1 MKCQDCDFDFD
12 LHSNAGFLILRWFYG
27 QKNEKSD
34 FLFFEKNILMS
45 QDLFQQEEKHE
56 RVQQHPIEKEITQSY
71 IDYAMSVIV
80 SRALP
85 DTRDGFKPVLR
96 RILFG
101 MYQMNNFYNQKHKKS
116 ARIVWDVM
124 WKYHPHGDSSIYEAM
139 VRLAQP
145 WSLRYPLV
153 DGQGNFG
160 SIDGDGAAAMR
171 YTEARLTK
179 IAEEML
185 EDIDQDTVDW
195 RDNFDG
201 SLKEPVMLPT
211 KFPNHL
217 CNGTMGIAVGMATN
231 MAPHNLTEIL
241 DASLLLLHKEG
252 KPQTIWFDQDGKEII
267 EKTQVSIEEIMQI
280 VKGPD
285 FPTGGMIFD
294 SNNILEVYKKWKWW
308 IVVRGKTHDE
318 VYEWAH
324 VIVIDEIPYLVNKA
338 SLVAKIGELVVDKK
352 VEGIN
357 DIRDE
362 SNRDRI
368 RIAIY
373 LKKWV
378 DPDAILMQIY
388 KFTDLQTNF
397 NLNNVSL
404 VEGGSQPRLLN
415 IKDLLM
421 EFVDFRRNVVYRRS
435 IFQLNKAKD
444 RLHILEGLKKA
455 IDIIDEVIDTI
466 KKSES
471 KADARTNLMEKFWFT
486 EKQAEYI
493 LLMRLQSLVG
503 LEIQKIAEEIDAKI
517 RLIEYLEGII
527 SDPQKLDEVLAQEFE
542 YMKEKYGDERR
553 TELSN
558 DLSVYNISGSL
569 KELQKAA
576 DKVKE
581 DVICW
586 IGNDYSLRIL
596 YQTRIQNIPEE
607 TLDLIYTH
615 NQDQLV
621 IITDRGELVVQR
633 IKDLGSLTM
642 AKPALNLNEH
652 FGLKWKIVFAKTL
665 HFHYDYLVFLTNQNS
680 IKKTKKELVLSFKKF
695 PTTIMGLQPGEKIL
709 KVLPVNDGENIGVI
723 SQQGSMLLFK
733 SDDIRPMGKTA
744 GGVKAIELQEGDQVA
759 NMFLHNG
766 EPFILI
772 YWDKNWKLL
781 SLEDLKIWKRAKKGQ
796 IVSTSDDILVG
807 GIGIVEW
814 AIRIRF
820 EDWSLKTLHSNDI
833 SLDEPETP
841 LYKMVD
847 KKIDIVYRPREEKTE
862 NMKYKE
868 EKKKVEKMESGLFEV
883 DEIAETEADKVW
895 EE

>member
-1 MKCQDCDFDFD
+1 MT
-12 LHSNAGFLILRWFYG
+12 N
-27 QKNEKSD
+27 
-34 FLFFEKNILMS
+34 
-45 QDLFQQEEKHE
+45 QEELFTRHE
-56 RVQQHPIEKEITQSY
+56 KINHHPIEKEITQSY

-80 SRALP
+80 ARALP

-96 RILFG
+96 RILYG
-101 MYQMNNFYNQKHKKS
+101 MYENNNFYNQKHKKS
-116 ARIVWDVM
+116 ARIVGDVM
-124 WKYHPHGDSSIYEAM
+124 GKYHPHGDSSIYEAM

-145 WSLRYPLV
+145 WSMRYPLI

-185 EDIDQDTVDW
+185 ADLEQDTVDW

-201 SLKEPVMLPT
+201 SLKEPVMLAT

-231 MAPHNLTEIL
+231 MAPHNLNEVL
-241 DASLLLLHKEG
+241 DASLLLLQKEG
-252 KPQTIWFDQDGKEII
+252 KSDVIAYDESGAEIR
-267 EKTQVSIEEIMQI
+267 KPYSVSIEEIMQI
-280 VKGPD
+280 IKGPD

-294 SNNILEVYKKWKWW
+294 SNNILEVYKKGKWG
-308 IVVRGKTHDE
+308 IIVRGKTHEE
-318 VYEWAH
+318 VYEGAH
-324 VIVIDEIPYLVNKA
+324 VIVIDEIPYLVNKS
-338 SLVAKIGELVVDKK
+338 SLVSKIGELVVDKK
-352 VEGIN
+352 IEGIN

-373 LKKWV
+373 LKKGV
-378 DPDAILMQIY
+378 DPEAILMQIY

-404 VEGGSQPRLLN
+404 IEWGTQPRLLN

-421 EFVDFRRNVVYRRS
+421 EFVTFRREVVYRRS
-435 IFQLNKAKD
+435 VFQLNKAKD

-466 KKSES
+466 KNSES
-471 KADARTNLMEKFWFT
+471 KNDARQNLMDKFGFS

-503 LEIQKIAEEIDAKI
+503 LEIQKISDEIDEKI
-517 RLIEYLEGII
+517 RVIEYLEAII
-527 SDPQKLDEVLAQEFE
+527 SDPEKLDQVVAEEFD
-542 YMKEKYGDERR
+542 YMKKKHGDERR

-569 KELQKAA
+569 KEFQKAA
-576 DKVKE
+576 DRLKE

-586 IGNDYSLRIL
+586 IGNDFSLRVL
-596 YQTRIQNIPEE
+596 YQTRIQNIPDE

-621 IITDRGELVVQR
+621 VITDQGELVVQR
-633 IKDLGSLTM
+633 LKDFGQFTM
-642 AKPALNLNEH
+642 AKQSLDIKQH
-652 FGLKWKIVFAKTL
+652 FGLKGKIVFAKTL

-680 IKKTKKELVLSFKKF
+680 IKKIKKELVLSFKKF
-695 PTTIMGLQPGEKIL
+695 PTTIMGLEKGEKIL
-709 KVLPVNDGENIGVI
+709 KVLPVSDWENVGVL
-723 SQQGSMLLFK
+723 SQQGRMLLFK
-733 SDDIRPMGKTA
+733 SDEIRPMGKTA
-744 GGVKAIELQEGDQVA
+744 GGVKAIELQEWDQVA
-759 NMFLHNG
+759 NMFLHTD

-772 YWDKNWKLL
+772 YSDKNGKLL
-781 SLEDLKIWKRAKKGQ
+781 SLEDLKLRKRARKGQ
-796 IVSTSDDILVG
+796 VVMTGNEKLEW
-807 GIGIVEW
+807 GISIIEGAV
-814 AIRIRF
+814 RIRF
-820 EDWSLKTLHSNDI
+820 SDGSLKTLHSNDI

-847 KKIDIVYRPREEKTE
+847 QKIDVVYRPREEKSE
-862 NMKYKE
+862 NLKYKE
-868 EKKKVEKMESGLFEV
+868 EKKKAEKSEWGLFDMPVEE
-883 DEIAETEADKVW
+883 DKEENAETSENTQD
-895 EE
+895 

>member
-1 MKCQDCDFDFD
+1 MNM
-12 LHSNAGFLILRWFYG
+12 SN
-27 QKNEKSD
+27 
-34 FLFFEKNILMS
+34 
-45 QDLFQQEEKHE
+45 QEELFTRHE
-56 RVQQHPIEKEITQSY
+56 KINHHPIEKEITQSY

-80 SRALP
+80 ARALP

-96 RILFG
+96 RILYG
-101 MYQMNNFYNQKHKKS
+101 MYENNNFYNQKHKKS
-116 ARIVWDVM
+116 ARIVGDVM
-124 WKYHPHGDSSIYEAM
+124 GKYHPHGDSSIYEAM

-145 WSLRYPLV
+145 WSMRYPLV

-185 EDIDQDTVDW
+185 ADLEQDTVDW

-201 SLKEPVMLPT
+201 SLKEPVMLAT

-231 MAPHNLTEIL
+231 MAPHNLNEVL
-241 DASLLLLHKEG
+241 DASLLLLQKEG
-252 KPQTIWFDQDGKEII
+252 KSDIIAYDESGAEIR
-267 EKTQVSIEEIMQI
+267 KPYSVSIEEIMQI
-280 VKGPD
+280 IKGPD
-285 FPTGGMIFD
+285 FPTGGIIFD
-294 SNNILEVYKKWKWW
+294 SNNILEVYKKGKWG
-308 IVVRGKTHDE
+308 IIVRGKTHE
-318 VYEWAH
+318 EIYEGAH
-324 VIVIDEIPYLVNKA
+324 LIVIDEIPYLVNKS
-338 SLVAKIGELVVDKK
+338 SLVSKIGELVVDKK
-352 VEGIN
+352 IEGIN

-373 LKKWV
+373 LKKGV
-378 DPDAILMQIY
+378 DPEAILMQIY

-404 VEGGSQPRLLN
+404 IEKGTQPRLLN

-421 EFVDFRRNVVYRRS
+421 EFVTFRRDVVYRRS
-435 IFQLNKAKD
+435 VFQLNKAKD

-466 KKSES
+466 KHSES
-471 KADARTNLMEKFWFT
+471 KNDARQNLMDKFGFS

-503 LEIQKIAEEIDAKI
+503 LEIQKISDEIDEKI
-517 RLIEYLEGII
+517 KVIEYLEAII
-527 SDPQKLDEVLAQEFE
+527 SDPEKLDQVVAEEFE
-542 YMKEKYGDERR
+542 YMKKKHGDERR

-569 KELQKAA
+569 KEFQKAA
-576 DKVKE
+576 DRLKE

-586 IGNDYSLRIL
+586 IGNDFSLRVL
-596 YQTRIQNIPEE
+596 YQTRIQNIPDE

-621 IITDRGELVVQR
+621 VITDQGELVVQR
-633 IKDLGSLTM
+633 LKDFGQFTM
-642 AKPALNLNEH
+642 AKQSLDIKQH
-652 FGLKWKIVFAKTL
+652 FSLKGKIVFAKTL

-680 IKKTKKELVLSFKKF
+680 IKKIKKELVLSFKKF
-695 PTTIMGLQPGEKIL
+695 PTTIMGLEKGEKIL
-709 KVLPVNDGENIGVI
+709 KVLPVSDWENIGVL
-723 SQQGSMLLFK
+723 SQQGRMLLFK
-733 SDDIRPMGKTA
+733 SDEVRPMGKTA

-759 NMFLHNG
+759 NMFLHTD

-772 YWDKNWKLL
+772 YSDKNGKLL
-781 SLEDLKIWKRAKKGQ
+781 SLEDLKLRKRARKGQ
-796 IVSTSDDILVG
+796 VVMTGNEKLEG
-807 GIGIVEW
+807 GISIIEGAV
-814 AIRIRF
+814 RIRF
-820 EDWSLKTLHSNDI
+820 SDGSLKTLHSNDI

-847 KKIDIVYRPREEKTE
+847 QKIDVVYRPREEKSE
-862 NMKYKE
+862 NLKYKE
-868 EKKKVEKMESGLFEV
+868 EKKKAEKSEWGLFDMPVEE
-883 DEIAETEADKVW
+883 DKEENTETSENWQD
-895 EE
+895 

>member
-1 MKCQDCDFDFD
+1 MNM
-12 LHSNAGFLILRWFYG
+12 SN
-27 QKNEKSD
+27 
-34 FLFFEKNILMS
+34 
-45 QDLFQQEEKHE
+45 QEELFTRHE
-56 RVQQHPIEKEITQSY
+56 KINHHPIEKEITQSY

-80 SRALP
+80 ARALP

-96 RILFG
+96 RILYG
-101 MYQMNNFYNQKHKKS
+101 MYENNNFYNQKHKKS
-116 ARIVWDVM
+116 ARIVGDVM
-124 WKYHPHGDSSIYEAM
+124 GKYHPHGDSSIYEAM

-145 WSLRYPLV
+145 WSMRYPLV

-185 EDIDQDTVDW
+185 ADLEQDTVDW

-201 SLKEPVMLPT
+201 SLKEPVMLAT

-231 MAPHNLTEIL
+231 MAPHNLNEVL
-241 DASLLLLHKEG
+241 DASLLLLQKEG
-252 KPQTIWFDQDGKEII
+252 KSDIIAYDESGAEIR
-267 EKTQVSIEEIMQI
+267 KPYSVSIEEIMQI
-280 VKGPD
+280 IKGPD
-285 FPTGGMIFD
+285 FPTGGIIFD
-294 SNNILEVYKKWKWW
+294 SNNILEVYKKGKWG
-308 IVVRGKTHDE
+308 IIVRGKTHEE
-318 VYEWAH
+318 VYEGAH
-324 VIVIDEIPYLVNKA
+324 VIVIDEIPYLVNKS
-338 SLVAKIGELVVDKK
+338 SLVSKIGELVVDKK
-352 VEGIN
+352 IEGIN

-373 LKKWV
+373 LKKGV
-378 DPDAILMQIY
+378 DPEAILMQIY

-404 VEGGSQPRLLN
+404 IEWGTQPRLLN

-421 EFVDFRRNVVYRRS
+421 EFVTFRREVVYRRS
-435 IFQLNKAKD
+435 VYQLNKAKD

-466 KKSES
+466 KNSES
-471 KADARTNLMEKFWFT
+471 KNDARQNLMDKFGFS

-503 LEIQKIAEEIDAKI
+503 LEIQKISDEIDEKI
-517 RLIEYLEGII
+517 KVIEYLEAII
-527 SDPQKLDEVLAQEFE
+527 SDPEKLDQVVAEEFD
-542 YMKEKYGDERR
+542 YMKKKHGDERR

-569 KELQKAA
+569 KEFQKAA
-576 DKVKE
+576 DRLKE

-586 IGNDYSLRIL
+586 IGNDFSLRVL
-596 YQTRIQNIPEE
+596 YQTRIQNIPDE

-621 IITDRGELVVQR
+621 VITDQGELVVQR
-633 IKDLGSLTM
+633 LKDFGQFTM
-642 AKPALNLNEH
+642 AKQSLDIKQH
-652 FGLKWKIVFAKTL
+652 FSLKGKIVFAKTL

-680 IKKTKKELVLSFKKF
+680 IKKIKKELVLSFKKF
-695 PTTIMGLQPGEKIL
+695 PTTIMGLEKGEKIL
-709 KVLPVNDGENIGVI
+709 KVLPVSDWENIGVL
-723 SQQGSMLLFK
+723 SQQGRMLLFK
-733 SDDIRPMGKTA
+733 SDEVRPMGKTA

-759 NMFLHNG
+759 NMFLHTD

-772 YWDKNWKLL
+772 YSDKNGKLL
-781 SLEDLKIWKRAKKGQ
+781 SLEDLKLRKRARKGQ
-796 IVSTSDDILVG
+796 VVMTGNEKLEG
-807 GIGIVEW
+807 GISIIEGAV
-814 AIRIRF
+814 RIRF
-820 EDWSLKTLHSNDI
+820 SDGSLKTLHSNDI

-847 KKIDIVYRPREEKTE
+847 QKIDVVYRPREEKSE
-862 NMKYKE
+862 NLKYKE
-868 EKKKVEKMESGLFEV
+868 EKKKAEKSEWGLFDMPIEE
-883 DEIAETEADKVW
+883 DKEENAETSENAQD
-895 EE
+895 

>member
-1 MKCQDCDFDFD
+1 MNM
-12 LHSNAGFLILRWFYG
+12 SN
-27 QKNEKSD
+27 
-34 FLFFEKNILMS
+34 
-45 QDLFQQEEKHE
+45 QEELFTRHE
-56 RVQQHPIEKEITQSY
+56 KINHHPIEKEITQSY

-80 SRALP
+80 ARALP

-96 RILFG
+96 RILYG
-101 MYQMNNFYNQKHKKS
+101 MYENNNFYNQKHKKS
-116 ARIVWDVM
+116 ARIVGDVM
-124 WKYHPHGDSSIYEAM
+124 GKYHPHGDSSIYEAM

-145 WSLRYPLV
+145 WSMRYPLV

-185 EDIDQDTVDW
+185 ADLEQDTVDW

-201 SLKEPVMLPT
+201 SLKEPVMLAT

-231 MAPHNLTEIL
+231 MAPHNLNEVL
-241 DASLLLLHKEG
+241 DASLLLLQKEG
-252 KPQTIWFDQDGKEII
+252 KSDIIAYDESGAEIR
-267 EKTQVSIEEIMQI
+267 KPYSVSIEEIMQI
-280 VKGPD
+280 IKGPD
-285 FPTGGMIFD
+285 FPTGGIIFD
-294 SNNILEVYKKWKWW
+294 SNNILEVYKKGKWG
-308 IVVRGKTHDE
+308 IIVRGKTHE
-318 VYEWAH
+318 EIYEGAH
-324 VIVIDEIPYLVNKA
+324 VIVIDEIPYLVNKS
-338 SLVAKIGELVVDKK
+338 SLVSKIGELVVDKK
-352 VEGIN
+352 IEGIN

-378 DPDAILMQIY
+378 DPEAILMQIY

-404 VEGGSQPRLLN
+404 IEKGTQPRLLN

-421 EFVDFRRNVVYRRS
+421 EFVTFRRDVVYRRS
-435 IFQLNKAKD
+435 VFQLNKAKD

-466 KKSES
+466 KNSES
-471 KADARTNLMEKFWFT
+471 KNDARQNLMDKFGFS

-503 LEIQKIAEEIDAKI
+503 LEIQKISDEIDEKI
-517 RLIEYLEGII
+517 KVIEYLEAII
-527 SDPQKLDEVLAQEFE
+527 SDPEKLDQVVAEEFE
-542 YMKEKYGDERR
+542 YMKKKHGDERR

-569 KELQKAA
+569 KEFQKAA
-576 DKVKE
+576 DRLKE

-586 IGNDYSLRIL
+586 IGNDFSLRVL
-596 YQTRIQNIPEE
+596 YQTRIQNIPDE

-621 IITDRGELVVQR
+621 VITDQGELVVQR
-633 IKDLGSLTM
+633 LKDFGQFTM
-642 AKPALNLNEH
+642 AKQSLDIKQH
-652 FGLKWKIVFAKTL
+652 FSLKGKIVFAKTL

-680 IKKTKKELVLSFKKF
+680 IKKIKKELVLSFKKF
-695 PTTIMGLQPGEKIL
+695 PTTIMGLEKGEKIL
-709 KVLPVNDGENIGVI
+709 KVLPVSDWENIGVL
-723 SQQGSMLLFK
+723 SQQGRMLLFK
-733 SDDIRPMGKTA
+733 SDEVRPMGKTA

-759 NMFLHNG
+759 NMFLHTD

-772 YWDKNWKLL
+772 YSDKNGKLL
-781 SLEDLKIWKRAKKGQ
+781 SLEDLKLRKRARKGQ
-796 IVSTSDDILVG
+796 VVMTGNEKLEG
-807 GIGIVEW
+807 GISIIEGAV
-814 AIRIRF
+814 RIRF
-820 EDWSLKTLHSNDI
+820 SDGSLKTLHSNDI

-847 KKIDIVYRPREEKTE
+847 QKIDVVYRPREEKSE
-862 NMKYKE
+862 NLKYKE
-868 EKKKVEKMESGLFEV
+868 EKKKAEKSEWGLFDMPVEE
-883 DEIAETEADKVW
+883 DKEENAETSENWQD
-895 EE
+895 

>member
-1 MKCQDCDFDFD
+1 MNM
-12 LHSNAGFLILRWFYG
+12 SN
-27 QKNEKSD
+27 
-34 FLFFEKNILMS
+34 
-45 QDLFQQEEKHE
+45 QEELFTRHE
-56 RVQQHPIEKEITQSY
+56 KINHHPIEKEITQSY

-80 SRALP
+80 ARALP

-96 RILFG
+96 RILYG
-101 MYQMNNFYNQKHKKS
+101 MYENNNFYNQKHKKS
-116 ARIVWDVM
+116 ARIVGDVM
-124 WKYHPHGDSSIYEAM
+124 GKYHPHGDSSIYEAM

-145 WSLRYPLV
+145 WSMRYPLV

-185 EDIDQDTVDW
+185 ADLEQDTVDW

-201 SLKEPVMLPT
+201 SLKEPVMLAT

-231 MAPHNLTEIL
+231 MAPHNLNEVL
-241 DASLLLLHKEG
+241 DASLLLLQKEG
-252 KPQTIWFDQDGKEII
+252 KSDIIAYDESGAEIR
-267 EKTQVSIEEIMQI
+267 KPYSVSIEEIMQI
-280 VKGPD
+280 IKGPD
-285 FPTGGMIFD
+285 FPTGGIIFD
-294 SNNILEVYKKWKWW
+294 SNNILEVYKKGKWG
-308 IVVRGKTHDE
+308 IIVRGKTHE
-318 VYEWAH
+318 EIYEGAH
-324 VIVIDEIPYLVNKA
+324 VIVIDEIPYLVNKS
-338 SLVAKIGELVVDKK
+338 SLVSKIGELVVDKK
-352 VEGIN
+352 IEGIN

-373 LKKWV
+373 LKKGV
-378 DPDAILMQIY
+378 DPEAILMQIY

-404 VEGGSQPRLLN
+404 IEKGTQPRLLN

-421 EFVDFRRNVVYRRS
+421 EFVTFRRDVVYRRS
-435 IFQLNKAKD
+435 VFQLNKAKD

-466 KKSES
+466 KNSES
-471 KADARTNLMEKFWFT
+471 KNDARQNLMDKFGFS

-503 LEIQKIAEEIDAKI
+503 LEIQKISEEIDEKI
-517 RLIEYLEGII
+517 KVIEYLEAII
-527 SDPQKLDEVLAQEFE
+527 SDPEKLDQVVAEEFE
-542 YMKEKYGDERR
+542 YMKKKHGDERR

-569 KELQKAA
+569 KEFQKAA
-576 DKVKE
+576 DRLKE

-586 IGNDYSLRIL
+586 IGNDFSLRVL
-596 YQTRIQNIPEE
+596 YQTRIQNIPDE

-621 IITDRGELVVQR
+621 VITDQGELVVQR
-633 IKDLGSLTM
+633 LKDFGQFTM
-642 AKPALNLNEH
+642 AKQSLDIKQH
-652 FGLKWKIVFAKTL
+652 FSLKGKIVFAKTL

-680 IKKTKKELVLSFKKF
+680 IKKIKKELVLSFKKF
-695 PTTIMGLQPGEKIL
+695 PTTIMGLEKGEKIL
-709 KVLPVNDGENIGVI
+709 KVLPVSDWENIGVL
-723 SQQGSMLLFK
+723 SQQGRMLLFK
-733 SDDIRPMGKTA
+733 SDEVRPMGKTA

-759 NMFLHNG
+759 NMFLHTD

-772 YWDKNWKLL
+772 YSDKNGKLL
-781 SLEDLKIWKRAKKGQ
+781 SLEDLKLRKRARKGQ
-796 IVSTSDDILVG
+796 VVMTGNEKLEG
-807 GIGIVEW
+807 GISIIEGAV
-814 AIRIRF
+814 RIRF
-820 EDWSLKTLHSNDI
+820 SDGSLKTLHSNDI

-847 KKIDIVYRPREEKTE
+847 QKIDVVYRPREEKSE
-862 NMKYKE
+862 NLKYKE
-868 EKKKVEKMESGLFEV
+868 EKKKAEKSEWGLFDMPVE
-883 DEIAETEADKVW
+883 EEKEENTETSENWQD
-895 EE
+895 

>member
-1 MKCQDCDFDFD
+1 MNM
-12 LHSNAGFLILRWFYG
+12 SN
-27 QKNEKSD
+27 
-34 FLFFEKNILMS
+34 
-45 QDLFQQEEKHE
+45 QEELFTRHE
-56 RVQQHPIEKEITQSY
+56 KINHHPIEKEITQSY

-80 SRALP
+80 ARALP

-96 RILFG
+96 RILYG
-101 MYQMNNFYNQKHKKS
+101 MYENNNFYNQKHKKS
-116 ARIVWDVM
+116 ARIVGDVM
-124 WKYHPHGDSSIYEAM
+124 GKYHPHGDSSIYEAM

-145 WSLRYPLV
+145 WSMRYPLV

-185 EDIDQDTVDW
+185 ADLEQDTVDW

-201 SLKEPVMLPT
+201 SLKEPVMLAT

-231 MAPHNLTEIL
+231 MAPHNLNEVL
-241 DASLLLLHKEG
+241 DASLLLLQKEG
-252 KPQTIWFDQDGKEII
+252 KSDVIAYDESGAEIR
-267 EKTQVSIEEIMQI
+267 KPYSVSIEEIMQI
-280 VKGPD
+280 IKGPD
-285 FPTGGMIFD
+285 FPTGGIIFD
-294 SNNILEVYKKWKWW
+294 SNNILEVYKKGKWG
-308 IVVRGKTHDE
+308 IIVRGKTHE
-318 VYEWAH
+318 EIYEGAH
-324 VIVIDEIPYLVNKA
+324 VIVIDEIPYLVNKS
-338 SLVAKIGELVVDKK
+338 SLVSKIGELVVDKK
-352 VEGIN
+352 IEGIN

-373 LKKWV
+373 LKKGV
-378 DPDAILMQIY
+378 DPEAILMQIY

-404 VEGGSQPRLLN
+404 IEKGTQPRLLN

-421 EFVDFRRNVVYRRS
+421 EFVTFRRDVVYRRS
-435 IFQLNKAKD
+435 VFQLNKAKD

-466 KKSES
+466 KHSES
-471 KADARTNLMEKFWFT
+471 KNDARQNLMDKFGFS

-503 LEIQKIAEEIDAKI
+503 LEIQKISEEIDEKI
-517 RLIEYLEGII
+517 KVIEYLEAII
-527 SDPQKLDEVLAQEFE
+527 SDPEKLDQVVAEEFE
-542 YMKEKYGDERR
+542 YMKKKHGDERR

-569 KELQKAA
+569 KEFQKAA
-576 DKVKE
+576 DRLKE

-586 IGNDYSLRIL
+586 IGNDFSLRVL
-596 YQTRIQNIPEE
+596 YQTRIQNIPDE

-621 IITDRGELVVQR
+621 VITDQGELVVQR
-633 IKDLGSLTM
+633 LKDFGQFTM
-642 AKPALNLNEH
+642 AKQSLDIKQH
-652 FGLKWKIVFAKTL
+652 FSLKGRIVFAKTL

-680 IKKTKKELVLSFKKF
+680 IKKIKKELVLSFKKF
-695 PTTIMGLQPGEKIL
+695 PTTIMGLEKGEKIL
-709 KVLPVNDGENIGVI
+709 KVLPVSDWENIGVL
-723 SQQGSMLLFK
+723 SQQGRMLLFK
-733 SDDIRPMGKTA
+733 SDEVRPMGKTA
-744 GGVKAIELQEGDQVA
+744 GWVKAIELQEGDQVA
-759 NMFLHNG
+759 NMFLHTD

-772 YWDKNWKLL
+772 YSDKNGKLL
-781 SLEDLKIWKRAKKGQ
+781 SLEDLKLRKRARKGQ
-796 IVSTSDDILVG
+796 VVMTGNEKLEG
-807 GIGIVEW
+807 GISIIEGAV
-814 AIRIRF
+814 RIRF
-820 EDWSLKTLHSNDI
+820 SDGSLKTLHSNDI

-847 KKIDIVYRPREEKTE
+847 QKIDVVYRPREEKSE
-862 NMKYKE
+862 NLKYKE
-868 EKKKVEKMESGLFEV
+868 EKKKAEKSEWGLFDMPVEE
-883 DEIAETEADKVW
+883 DKEENAETSENIQD
-895 EE
+895 

>member
-1 MKCQDCDFDFD
+1 
-12 LHSNAGFLILRWFYG
+12 
-27 QKNEKSD
+27 
-34 FLFFEKNILMS
+34 
-45 QDLFQQEEKHE
+45 
-56 RVQQHPIEKEITQSY
+56 
-71 IDYAMSVIV
+71 
-80 SRALP
+80 
-85 DTRDGFKPVLR
+85 
-96 RILFG
+96 
-101 MYQMNNFYNQKHKKS
+101 MYENNNFYNQKHKKS
-116 ARIVWDVM
+116 ARIVGDVM
-124 WKYHPHGDSSIYEAM
+124 GKYHPHGDSSIYEAM

-145 WSLRYPLV
+145 WSMRYPLI

-185 EDIDQDTVDW
+185 ADLEQDTVDW

-201 SLKEPVMLPT
+201 SLKEPIMLAT

-231 MAPHNLTEIL
+231 MAPHNLNEVL
-241 DASLLLLHKEG
+241 DASLLLLQKEG
-252 KPQTIWFDQDGKEII
+252 KSDVIAYDESGAEIR
-267 EKTQVSIEEIMQI
+267 KPYSVSIEEIMQI
-280 VKGPD
+280 IKGPD
-285 FPTGGMIFD
+285 FPTGGIIFD
-294 SNNILEVYKKWKWW
+294 SNNILEVYKKGKWG
-308 IVVRGKTHDE
+308 IIVRGKTHE
-318 VYEWAH
+318 EIYEGAH
-324 VIVIDEIPYLVNKA
+324 VIVIDEIPYLVNKS
-338 SLVAKIGELVVDKK
+338 SLVSKIGELVVDKK
-352 VEGIN
+352 IEGIN

-373 LKKWV
+373 LKKGV
-378 DPDAILMQIY
+378 DPEAILMQIY

-404 VEGGSQPRLLN
+404 IEKGTQPRLLN

-421 EFVDFRRNVVYRRS
+421 EFVTFRRDVVYRRS
-435 IFQLNKAKD
+435 VFQLNKAKD

-466 KKSES
+466 KHSES
-471 KADARTNLMEKFWFT
+471 KNDARQNLMDKFGFS

-503 LEIQKIAEEIDAKI
+503 LEIQKISEEIDEKI
-517 RLIEYLEGII
+517 KVIEYLEAII
-527 SDPQKLDEVLAQEFE
+527 SDPEKLDQVVAEEFE
-542 YMKEKYGDERR
+542 YMKKKHGDERR

-569 KELQKAA
+569 KEFQKAA
-576 DKVKE
+576 DRLKE

-586 IGNDYSLRIL
+586 IGNDFSLRVL
-596 YQTRIQNIPEE
+596 YQTRIQNIPDE

-621 IITDRGELVVQR
+621 VITDQGELVVQR
-633 IKDLGSLTM
+633 LKDFGQFTM
-642 AKPALNLNEH
+642 AKQSLDIKQH
-652 FGLKWKIVFAKTL
+652 FSLKGKIVFAKTL

-680 IKKTKKELVLSFKKF
+680 IKKIKKELVLSFKKF
-695 PTTIMGLQPGEKIL
+695 PTTIMGLEKGEKIL
-709 KVLPVNDGENIGVI
+709 KVLPVSNWENIGVL
-723 SQQGSMLLFK
+723 SQQGRMLLFK
-733 SDDIRPMGKTA
+733 SDEVRPMGKTA

-759 NMFLHNG
+759 NMFLHTD

-772 YWDKNWKLL
+772 YSDKNGKLL
-781 SLEDLKIWKRAKKGQ
+781 SLEDLKLRKRARKGQ
-796 IVSTSDDILVG
+796 VVMTGNEKLEG
-807 GIGIVEW
+807 GISIIEGAV
-814 AIRIRF
+814 RIRF
-820 EDWSLKTLHSNDI
+820 SDGSLKTLHSNDI

-847 KKIDIVYRPREEKTE
+847 QKIDVVYRPREEKSE
-862 NMKYKE
+862 NLKYKE
-868 EKKKVEKMESGLFEV
+868 EKKKAEKSEWGLFDMPVEE
-883 DEIAETEADKVW
+883 DKEENTETSENWQD
-895 EE
+895 

>member
-1 MKCQDCDFDFD
+1 MT
-12 LHSNAGFLILRWFYG
+12 N
-27 QKNEKSD
+27 
-34 FLFFEKNILMS
+34 
-45 QDLFQQEEKHE
+45 QEELFTPHE
-56 RVQQHPIEKEITQSY
+56 KINQHPIEKEITQSY

-96 RILFG
+96 RILYG
-101 MYQMNNFYNQKHKKS
+101 MYENNNFYNQKHKKS
-116 ARIVWDVM
+116 ATTVGYVM
-124 WKYHPHGDSSIYEAM
+124 GKYHPHGDSSIYEAM

-145 WSLRYPLV
+145 WSMRYPLV

-185 EDIDQDTVDW
+185 ADLEQDTVDW

-201 SLKEPVMLPT
+201 STKEPVMLST

-231 MAPHNLTEIL
+231 MAPHNLNEVL
-241 DASLLLLHKEG
+241 DASLLLLQKEG
-252 KPQTIWFDQDGKEII
+252 KSDLIAHDASGAEIR
-267 EKTQVSIEEIMQI
+267 QPYSVSVEEIMQI
-280 VKGPD
+280 IKGPD
-285 FPTGGMIFD
+285 FPTGWMIFD
-294 SNNILEVYKKWKWW
+294 SNNILEVYKKGKGG
-308 IVVRGKTHDE
+308 IVVRGKTHE
-318 VYEWAH
+318 EIYEGAH

-338 SLVAKIGELVVDKK
+338 NLVSKIGELVVDKK
-352 VEGIN
+352 IEGIN

-378 DPDAILMQIY
+378 DPEAILIQLY

-404 VEGGSQPRLLN
+404 IDGGRQPRLLN

-421 EFVDFRRNVVYRRS
+421 EFVTFRRDVVYRRS
-435 IFQLNKAKD
+435 VFQLNKAKD
-444 RLHILEGLKKA
+444 RLHILEGLRKA
-455 IDIIDEVIDTI
+455 IDIIDEVIETI

-471 KADARTNLMEKFWFT
+471 KNHARQNLMEQFGFSET
-486 EKQAEYI
+486 QAEYI

-503 LEIQKIAEEIDAKI
+503 LEIQKISDEIDEKV
-517 RLIEYLEGII
+517 RLIEYLEAII
-527 SDPQKLDEVLAQEFE
+527 SDPEKLDQVVAEEFD
-542 YMKEKYGDERR
+542 YMKKKHGDERR
-553 TELSN
+553 TTLSN

-569 KELQKAA
+569 KEFQKAA
-576 DKVKE
+576 DRLKE

-586 IGNDYSLRIL
+586 IGNDFSLRVL
-596 YQTRIQNIPEE
+596 YQTRIQNIPDE

-621 IITDRGELVVQR
+621 VITDQGELVVQR
-633 IKDLGSLTM
+633 LKDFGQFTM
-642 AKPALNLNEH
+642 AKQALNLNEH
-652 FGLKWKIVFAKTL
+652 FGLKGKIVFAKTL
-665 HFHYDYLVFLTNQNS
+665 HFQYDYLVFLTNQNS

-695 PTTIMGLQPGEKIL
+695 PTTIMGLEKGEKIL
-709 KVLPVNDGENIGVI
+709 KVLPVSDGDNVGVL
-723 SQQGSMLLFK
+723 SQQGRMLLFK
-733 SDDIRPMGKTA
+733 SDEIRPMGKTA
-744 GGVKAIELQEGDQVA
+744 GGVKAIELQEGDKVA
-759 NMFLHNG
+759 NMFLHND

-772 YWDKNWKLL
+772 YSDKNWKLL
-781 SLEDLKIWKRAKKGQ
+781 SLEDLKLRKRARKGQ
-796 IVSTSDDILVG
+796 IVMTGNEKLEG
-807 GIGIVEW
+807 GISIIEGAV
-814 AIRIRF
+814 RIRF
-820 EDWSLKTLHSNDI
+820 ADGSLKTLHSNDI

-847 KKIDIVYRPREEKTE
+847 QKIDVVYRPWEEKSE

-868 EKKKVEKMESGLFEV
+868 EKKKAEKTDWGLFDLPVENNNENLT
-883 DEIAETEADKVW
+883 DETPIVENEKQD
-895 EE
+895 

>member
-1 MKCQDCDFDFD
+1 MNM
-12 LHSNAGFLILRWFYG
+12 SN
-27 QKNEKSD
+27 
-34 FLFFEKNILMS
+34 
-45 QDLFQQEEKHE
+45 QEELFTRHE
-56 RVQQHPIEKEITQSY
+56 KINHHPIEKEITQSY

-80 SRALP
+80 ARALP

-96 RILFG
+96 RILYG
-101 MYQMNNFYNQKHKKS
+101 MYENNNFYNQKHKKS
-116 ARIVWDVM
+116 ARIVGDVM
-124 WKYHPHGDSSIYEAM
+124 GKYHPHGDYSIYEAM

-145 WSLRYPLV
+145 WSMRYPLV

-185 EDIDQDTVDW
+185 ADLEQDTVDW

-201 SLKEPVMLPT
+201 SLKEPVMLAT

-231 MAPHNLTEIL
+231 MAPHNLNEVL
-241 DASLLLLHKEG
+241 DASLLLLQKEG
-252 KPQTIWFDQDGKEII
+252 KSDVIAYDESGAEIR
-267 EKTQVSIEEIMQI
+267 KPYSVSIEEIMQI
-280 VKGPD
+280 IKGPD
-285 FPTGGMIFD
+285 FPTGGIIFD
-294 SNNILEVYKKWKWW
+294 SNNILEVYKKGKWG
-308 IVVRGKTHDE
+308 IIVRGKTHE
-318 VYEWAH
+318 EIYEGAH
-324 VIVIDEIPYLVNKA
+324 VIVIDEIPYLVNKS
-338 SLVAKIGELVVDKK
+338 SLVSKIGELVVDKK
-352 VEGIN
+352 IEGIN

-378 DPDAILMQIY
+378 DPEAILMQIY

-404 VEGGSQPRLLN
+404 IEKGTQPRLLN

-421 EFVDFRRNVVYRRS
+421 EFVTFRRDVVYRRS
-435 IFQLNKAKD
+435 VFQLNKAKD

-466 KKSES
+466 KHSES
-471 KADARTNLMEKFWFT
+471 KNDARQNLMDKFGFS

-503 LEIQKIAEEIDAKI
+503 LEIQKISDEIDEKI
-517 RLIEYLEGII
+517 KVIEYLEAII
-527 SDPQKLDEVLAQEFE
+527 SDPEKLDQVVAEEFE
-542 YMKEKYGDERR
+542 YMKKKHGDERR

-569 KELQKAA
+569 KEFQKAA
-576 DKVKE
+576 DRLKE

-586 IGNDYSLRIL
+586 IGNDFSLRVL
-596 YQTRIQNIPEE
+596 YQTRIQNIPDE

-621 IITDRGELVVQR
+621 VITDQGELVVQR
-633 IKDLGSLTM
+633 LKDFGQFTM
-642 AKPALNLNEH
+642 AKQSLDIKQH
-652 FGLKWKIVFAKTL
+652 FSLKGKIVFAKTL

-680 IKKTKKELVLSFKKF
+680 IKKIKKELVLSFKKF
-695 PTTIMGLQPGEKIL
+695 PTTIMGLEKGEKIL
-709 KVLPVNDGENIGVI
+709 KVLPVSDWENIGVL
-723 SQQGSMLLFK
+723 SQQGRMLLFK
-733 SDDIRPMGKTA
+733 SDEVRPMGKTA

-759 NMFLHNG
+759 NMFLHTD

-772 YWDKNWKLL
+772 YSDKNGKLL
-781 SLEDLKIWKRAKKGQ
+781 SLEDLKLRKRARKGQ
-796 IVSTSDDILVG
+796 VVMTGNEKLEG
-807 GIGIVEW
+807 GISIIEGAV
-814 AIRIRF
+814 RIRF
-820 EDWSLKTLHSNDI
+820 SDGSLKTLHSNDI

-847 KKIDIVYRPREEKTE
+847 QKIDVVYRPWEEKSE
-862 NMKYKE
+862 NLKYKE
-868 EKKKVEKMESGLFEV
+868 EKKKAEKSEWGLFDMPVE
-883 DEIAETEADKVW
+883 EEKEENAETSENAQD
-895 EE
+895 

>member
-1 MKCQDCDFDFD
+1 MNM
-12 LHSNAGFLILRWFYG
+12 SN
-27 QKNEKSD
+27 
-34 FLFFEKNILMS
+34 
-45 QDLFQQEEKHE
+45 QEELFTRHE
-56 RVQQHPIEKEITQSY
+56 KINHHPIEKEITQSY

-80 SRALP
+80 ARALP

-96 RILFG
+96 RILYG
-101 MYQMNNFYNQKHKKS
+101 MYENNNFYNQKHKKS
-116 ARIVWDVM
+116 ARIVGDVM
-124 WKYHPHGDSSIYEAM
+124 GKYHPHGDSSIYEAM

-145 WSLRYPLV
+145 WSMRYPLV

-185 EDIDQDTVDW
+185 ADLEQDTVDW

-201 SLKEPVMLPT
+201 SLKEPVMLAT

-231 MAPHNLTEIL
+231 MAPHNLNEVL
-241 DASLLLLHKEG
+241 DASLLLLQKEG
-252 KPQTIWFDQDGKEII
+252 KSDIIAYDESGAEIR
-267 EKTQVSIEEIMQI
+267 KPYSVSIEEIMQI
-280 VKGPD
+280 IKGPD
-285 FPTGGMIFD
+285 FPTGGIIFD
-294 SNNILEVYKKWKWW
+294 SNNILEVYKKGKWG
-308 IVVRGKTHDE
+308 IIVRGKTHE
-318 VYEWAH
+318 EIYEGAH
-324 VIVIDEIPYLVNKA
+324 VIVIDEIPYLVNKS
-338 SLVAKIGELVVDKK
+338 SLVSKIGELVVDKK
-352 VEGIN
+352 IEGIN

-373 LKKWV
+373 LKKGV
-378 DPDAILMQIY
+378 DPEAILMQIY

-404 VEGGSQPRLLN
+404 IEKGTQPRLLN

-421 EFVDFRRNVVYRRS
+421 EFVTFRRDVVYRRS
-435 IFQLNKAKD
+435 VFQLNKAKD

-466 KKSES
+466 KHSES
-471 KADARTNLMEKFWFT
+471 KNDARQNLMDKFEFS

-503 LEIQKIAEEIDAKI
+503 LEIQKISDEIDEKI
-517 RLIEYLEGII
+517 KVIEYLEAII
-527 SDPQKLDEVLAQEFE
+527 SDPEKLDQVVAEEFE
-542 YMKEKYGDERR
+542 YMKKKHGDERR

-569 KELQKAA
+569 KEFQKAA
-576 DKVKE
+576 DRLKE

-586 IGNDYSLRIL
+586 IGNDFSLRVL
-596 YQTRIQNIPEE
+596 YQTRIQNIPDE

-621 IITDRGELVVQR
+621 VITDQGELVVQR
-633 IKDLGSLTM
+633 LKDFGQFTM
-642 AKPALNLNEH
+642 AKQSLDIKQH
-652 FGLKWKIVFAKTL
+652 FSLKGKIVFAKTL

-680 IKKTKKELVLSFKKF
+680 IKKIKKELVLSFKKF
-695 PTTIMGLQPGEKIL
+695 PTTIMGLEKGEKIL
-709 KVLPVNDGENIGVI
+709 KVLPVSDWENIGVL
-723 SQQGSMLLFK
+723 SQQGRMLLFK
-733 SDDIRPMGKTA
+733 SDEVRPMGKTA

-759 NMFLHNG
+759 NMFLHTD

-772 YWDKNWKLL
+772 YSDKNGKLL
-781 SLEDLKIWKRAKKGQ
+781 SLEDLKLRKRARKGQ
-796 IVSTSDDILVG
+796 VVMTGNEKLEG
-807 GIGIVEW
+807 GISIIEGAV
-814 AIRIRF
+814 RIRF
-820 EDWSLKTLHSNDI
+820 SDGSLKTLHSNDI

-847 KKIDIVYRPREEKTE
+847 QKIDVVYRPREEKSE
-862 NMKYKE
+862 NLKYKE
-868 EKKKVEKMESGLFEV
+868 EKKKAEKSEWGLFDMPVEE
-883 DEIAETEADKVW
+883 DKEENTETSENWQD
-895 EE
+895 

>member
-1 MKCQDCDFDFD
+1 MT
-12 LHSNAGFLILRWFYG
+12 N
-27 QKNEKSD
+27 
-34 FLFFEKNILMS
+34 
-45 QDLFQQEEKHE
+45 QEELFTRHE
-56 RVQQHPIEKEITQSY
+56 KINHHPIEKEITQSY

-80 SRALP
+80 ARALP

-96 RILFG
+96 RILYG
-101 MYQMNNFYNQKHKKS
+101 MYENNNFYNQKHKKS
-116 ARIVWDVM
+116 ARIVGDVM
-124 WKYHPHGDSSIYEAM
+124 GKYHPHGDSSIYEAM

-145 WSLRYPLV
+145 WSMRYPLI

-185 EDIDQDTVDW
+185 ADLEQDTVDW

-201 SLKEPVMLPT
+201 SLKEPVMLAT

-231 MAPHNLTEIL
+231 MAPHNLNEVL
-241 DASLLLLHKEG
+241 DASLLLLQKEG
-252 KPQTIWFDQDGKEII
+252 KSDVIAYDDSGAEIR
-267 EKTQVSIEEIMQI
+267 KPYSVSIEEIMQI
-280 VKGPD
+280 IKGPD

-294 SNNILEVYKKWKWW
+294 SNNILEVYKKGKWG
-308 IVVRGKTHDE
+308 IIVRGKTHQE
-318 VYEWAH
+318 VYEGAH
-324 VIVIDEIPYLVNKA
+324 VIVIDEIPYLVNKS
-338 SLVAKIGELVVDKK
+338 SLVSKIGELVVDKK
-352 VEGIN
+352 IEGIN

-373 LKKWV
+373 LKKGV
-378 DPDAILMQIY
+378 DPEAILMQIY

-404 VEGGSQPRLLN
+404 IEWGTQPRLLN

-421 EFVDFRRNVVYRRS
+421 EFVTFRREVVYRRS
-435 IFQLNKAKD
+435 VFQLNKAKD

-466 KKSES
+466 KNSES
-471 KADARTNLMEKFWFT
+471 KNDARQNLMDKFGFS

-503 LEIQKIAEEIDAKI
+503 LEIQKISDEIDEKI
-517 RLIEYLEGII
+517 RVIEYLEAII
-527 SDPQKLDEVLAQEFE
+527 SDPEKLDQVVAEEFD
-542 YMKEKYGDERR
+542 YMKKKHGDERR

-569 KELQKAA
+569 KEFQKAA
-576 DKVKE
+576 DRLKE

-586 IGNDYSLRIL
+586 IGNDFSLRVL
-596 YQTRIQNIPEE
+596 YQTRIQNIPDE

-621 IITDRGELVVQR
+621 VITDQGELVVQR
-633 IKDLGSLTM
+633 LKDFGQFTM
-642 AKPALNLNEH
+642 AKQSLDIKQH
-652 FGLKWKIVFAKTL
+652 FGLKGKIVFAKTL

-680 IKKTKKELVLSFKKF
+680 IKKIKKELVLSFKKF
-695 PTTIMGLQPGEKIL
+695 PTTIMGLEKGEKIL
-709 KVLPVNDGENIGVI
+709 KVLPVSDWENVGVL
-723 SQQGSMLLFK
+723 SQQGRMLLFK
-733 SDDIRPMGKTA
+733 SDEIRPMGKTA
-744 GGVKAIELQEGDQVA
+744 GGVKAIELQEWDQVA
-759 NMFLHNG
+759 NMFLHTD

-772 YWDKNWKLL
+772 YSDKNGKLL
-781 SLEDLKIWKRAKKGQ
+781 SLEDLKLRKRARKGQ
-796 IVSTSDDILVG
+796 VVMTGNEKLEG
-807 GIGIVEW
+807 GISIIEGAV
-814 AIRIRF
+814 RIRF
-820 EDWSLKTLHSNDI
+820 SDGSLKTLHSNDI

-847 KKIDIVYRPREEKTE
+847 QKIDVVYRPREEKSE
-862 NMKYKE
+862 NLKYKE
-868 EKKKVEKMESGLFEV
+868 EKKKAEKSEWGLFDMPVE
-883 DEIAETEADKVW
+883 EEKEENAETSENAQD
-895 EE
+895 

>member
-1 MKCQDCDFDFD
+1 MT
-12 LHSNAGFLILRWFYG
+12 N
-27 QKNEKSD
+27 
-34 FLFFEKNILMS
+34 
-45 QDLFQQEEKHE
+45 QEELFTRHE
-56 RVQQHPIEKEITQSY
+56 KINHHPIEKEITQSY

-80 SRALP
+80 ARALP

-96 RILFG
+96 RILYG
-101 MYQMNNFYNQKHKKS
+101 MYENNNFYNQKHKKS
-116 ARIVWDVM
+116 ARIVGDVM
-124 WKYHPHGDSSIYEAM
+124 GKYHPHGDSSIYEAM

-145 WSLRYPLV
+145 WSMRYPLI

-185 EDIDQDTVDW
+185 ADLEQDTVDW

-201 SLKEPVMLPT
+201 SLKEPVMLAT

-231 MAPHNLTEIL
+231 MAPHNLNEVL
-241 DASLLLLHKEG
+241 DASLLLLQKEG
-252 KPQTIWFDQDGKEII
+252 KSDVIAYDESGAEIR
-267 EKTQVSIEEIMQI
+267 KPYSVSIEEIMQI
-280 VKGPD
+280 IKGPD

-294 SNNILEVYKKWKWW
+294 SNNILEVYKKGKWG
-308 IVVRGKTHDE
+308 IIVRGKTHQE
-318 VYEWAH
+318 VYEGAH
-324 VIVIDEIPYLVNKA
+324 VIVIDEIPYLVNKS
-338 SLVAKIGELVVDKK
+338 SLVSKIGELVVDKK
-352 VEGIN
+352 IEGIN

-373 LKKWV
+373 LKKGV
-378 DPDAILMQIY
+378 DPEAILMQIY

-404 VEGGSQPRLLN
+404 IEWGTQPRLLN

-421 EFVDFRRNVVYRRS
+421 EFVTFRREVVYRRS
-435 IFQLNKAKD
+435 VFQLNKAKD

-466 KKSES
+466 KNSES
-471 KADARTNLMEKFWFT
+471 KNDARQNLMDKFGFS

-503 LEIQKIAEEIDAKI
+503 LEIQKISDEIDEKI
-517 RLIEYLEGII
+517 RVIEYLEAII
-527 SDPQKLDEVLAQEFE
+527 SDPEKLDQVVAEELD
-542 YMKEKYGDERR
+542 YMKKKHGDERR

-569 KELQKAA
+569 KEFQKAA
-576 DKVKE
+576 DRLKE

-586 IGNDYSLRIL
+586 IGNDFSLRVL
-596 YQTRIQNIPEE
+596 YQTRIQNIPDE

-621 IITDRGELVVQR
+621 VITDQGELVVQR
-633 IKDLGSLTM
+633 LKDFGQFTM
-642 AKPALNLNEH
+642 AKQSLDIKQH
-652 FGLKWKIVFAKTL
+652 FGLKGKIVFAKTL

-680 IKKTKKELVLSFKKF
+680 IKKIKKELVLSFKKF
-695 PTTIMGLQPGEKIL
+695 PTTIMGLEKGEKIL
-709 KVLPVNDGENIGVI
+709 KVLPVSDWENVGVL
-723 SQQGSMLLFK
+723 SQQGRMLLFK
-733 SDDIRPMGKTA
+733 SDEIRPMGKTA
-744 GGVKAIELQEGDQVA
+744 GGVKAIELQEWDQVA
-759 NMFLHNG
+759 NMFLHTD

-772 YWDKNWKLL
+772 YSDKNGKLL
-781 SLEDLKIWKRAKKGQ
+781 SLEDLKLRKRARKGQ
-796 IVSTSDDILVG
+796 VVMTGNEKLEG
-807 GIGIVEW
+807 GISIIEGAV
-814 AIRIRF
+814 RIRF
-820 EDWSLKTLHSNDI
+820 SDGSLKTLHSNDI

-847 KKIDIVYRPREEKTE
+847 QKIDVVYRPWEEKSE
-862 NMKYKE
+862 NLKYKE
-868 EKKKVEKMESGLFEV
+868 EKKKAEKSEWGLFDMPVEE
-883 DEIAETEADKVW
+883 DKEENTETSENAQD
-895 EE
+895 

>member
-1 MKCQDCDFDFD
+1 MNM
-12 LHSNAGFLILRWFYG
+12 SN
-27 QKNEKSD
+27 
-34 FLFFEKNILMS
+34 
-45 QDLFQQEEKHE
+45 QEELFTRHE
-56 RVQQHPIEKEITQSY
+56 KINHHPIEKEITQSY

-80 SRALP
+80 ARALP

-96 RILFG
+96 RILYG
-101 MYQMNNFYNQKHKKS
+101 MYENNNFYNQKHKKS
-116 ARIVWDVM
+116 ARIVGDVM
-124 WKYHPHGDSSIYEAM
+124 GKYHPHGDSSIYEAM

-145 WSLRYPLV
+145 WSMRYPLV

-185 EDIDQDTVDW
+185 ADLEQDTVDW

-201 SLKEPVMLPT
+201 SLKEPVMLAT

-231 MAPHNLTEIL
+231 MAPHNLNEVL
-241 DASLLLLHKEG
+241 DASLLLLQKEG
-252 KPQTIWFDQDGKEII
+252 KSDVIAYDESGAEIR
-267 EKTQVSIEEIMQI
+267 KPYSVSIEEIMQI
-280 VKGPD
+280 IKGPD
-285 FPTGGMIFD
+285 FPTGGIIFD
-294 SNNILEVYKKWKWW
+294 SNNILEVYKKGKWG
-308 IVVRGKTHDE
+308 IIVRGKTHE
-318 VYEWAH
+318 EIYEGAH
-324 VIVIDEIPYLVNKA
+324 VIVIDEIPYLVNKS
-338 SLVAKIGELVVDKK
+338 SLVSKIGELVVDKK
-352 VEGIN
+352 IEGIN

-373 LKKWV
+373 LKKGV
-378 DPDAILMQIY
+378 DPEAILMQIY

-404 VEGGSQPRLLN
+404 IEKGTQPRLLN

-421 EFVDFRRNVVYRRS
+421 EFVTFRRDVVYRRS
-435 IFQLNKAKD
+435 VFQLNKAKD

-466 KKSES
+466 KHSES
-471 KADARTNLMEKFWFT
+471 KNDARQNLMDKFGFS

-503 LEIQKIAEEIDAKI
+503 LEIQKISEEIDEKI
-517 RLIEYLEGII
+517 KVIEYLEAII
-527 SDPQKLDEVLAQEFE
+527 SDPEKLDQVVAEEFE
-542 YMKEKYGDERR
+542 YMKKKHGDERR

-569 KELQKAA
+569 KEFQKAA
-576 DKVKE
+576 DRLKE

-586 IGNDYSLRIL
+586 IGNDFSLRVL
-596 YQTRIQNIPEE
+596 YQTRIQNIPDE

-621 IITDRGELVVQR
+621 VITDQGELVVQR
-633 IKDLGSLTM
+633 LKDFGQFTM
-642 AKPALNLNEH
+642 AKQSLDIKQH
-652 FGLKWKIVFAKTL
+652 FSLKGKIVFAKTL

-680 IKKTKKELVLSFKKF
+680 IKKIKKELVLSFKKF
-695 PTTIMGLQPGEKIL
+695 PTTIMGLEKGEKIL
-709 KVLPVNDGENIGVI
+709 KVLPVSDWENIGVL
-723 SQQGSMLLFK
+723 SQQGRMLLFK
-733 SDDIRPMGKTA
+733 SDEVRPMGKTA

-759 NMFLHNG
+759 NMFLHTD

-772 YWDKNWKLL
+772 YSDKNGKLL
-781 SLEDLKIWKRAKKGQ
+781 SLEDLKLRKRARKGQ
-796 IVSTSDDILVG
+796 VVMTGNEKLEG
-807 GIGIVEW
+807 GISIIEGAV
-814 AIRIRF
+814 RIRF
-820 EDWSLKTLHSNDI
+820 SDGSLKTLHSNDI

-847 KKIDIVYRPREEKTE
+847 QKIDVVYRPREEKSE
-862 NMKYKE
+862 NLKYKE
-868 EKKKVEKMESGLFEV
+868 EKKKAEKSEWGLFDMPVE
-883 DEIAETEADKVW
+883 EEKEESTETSENVQD
-895 EE
+895 

>member
-1 MKCQDCDFDFD
+1 MNM
-12 LHSNAGFLILRWFYG
+12 SN
-27 QKNEKSD
+27 
-34 FLFFEKNILMS
+34 
-45 QDLFQQEEKHE
+45 QEELFTRHE
-56 RVQQHPIEKEITQSY
+56 KINHHPIEKEITQSY

-80 SRALP
+80 ARALP

-96 RILFG
+96 RILYG
-101 MYQMNNFYNQKHKKS
+101 MYENNNFYNQKHKKS
-116 ARIVWDVM
+116 ARIVGDVM
-124 WKYHPHGDSSIYEAM
+124 GKYHPHGDSSIYEAM

-145 WSLRYPLV
+145 WSMRYPLV

-185 EDIDQDTVDW
+185 ADLEQDTVDW

-201 SLKEPVMLPT
+201 SLKEPVMLAT

-231 MAPHNLTEIL
+231 MAPHNLNEVL
-241 DASLLLLHKEG
+241 DASLLLLQKEG
-252 KPQTIWFDQDGKEII
+252 KSDIIAYDESGAEIR
-267 EKTQVSIEEIMQI
+267 KPYSVSIEEIMQI
-280 VKGPD
+280 IKGPD
-285 FPTGGMIFD
+285 FPTGGIIFD
-294 SNNILEVYKKWKWW
+294 SNNILEVYKKGKWG
-308 IVVRGKTHDE
+308 IIVRGKTHE
-318 VYEWAH
+318 EIYEGAH
-324 VIVIDEIPYLVNKA
+324 VIVIDEIPYLVNKS
-338 SLVAKIGELVVDKK
+338 SLVSKIGELVVDKK
-352 VEGIN
+352 IEGIN

-373 LKKWV
+373 LKKGV
-378 DPDAILMQIY
+378 DPEAILMQIY

-404 VEGGSQPRLLN
+404 IEKGTQPRLLN

-421 EFVDFRRNVVYRRS
+421 EFVTFRRDVVYRRS
-435 IFQLNKAKD
+435 VFQLNKAKD

-466 KKSES
+466 KHSES
-471 KADARTNLMEKFWFT
+471 KNDARQNLMDKFGFS

-503 LEIQKIAEEIDAKI
+503 LEIQKISDEIDEKI
-517 RLIEYLEGII
+517 KVIEYLEAII
-527 SDPQKLDEVLAQEFE
+527 SDPEKLDQVVAEEFE
-542 YMKEKYGDERR
+542 YMKKKHGDERR

-569 KELQKAA
+569 KEFQKAA
-576 DKVKE
+576 DRLKE

-586 IGNDYSLRIL
+586 IGNDFSLRVL
-596 YQTRIQNIPEE
+596 YQTRIQNIPDE

-621 IITDRGELVVQR
+621 VITDQGELVVQR
-633 IKDLGSLTM
+633 LKDFGQFTM
-642 AKPALNLNEH
+642 AKQSLDIKQH
-652 FGLKWKIVFAKTL
+652 FSLKGKIVFAKTL

-680 IKKTKKELVLSFKKF
+680 IKKIKKELVLSFKKF
-695 PTTIMGLQPGEKIL
+695 PTTIMGLEKGEKIL
-709 KVLPVNDGENIGVI
+709 KVLPVSDWENIGVL
-723 SQQGSMLLFK
+723 SQQGRMLLFK
-733 SDDIRPMGKTA
+733 SDEVRPMGKTA

-759 NMFLHNG
+759 NMFLHTD

-772 YWDKNWKLL
+772 YSDKNGKLL
-781 SLEDLKIWKRAKKGQ
+781 SLEDLKLRKRARKGQ
-796 IVSTSDDILVG
+796 VVMTGNEKLEG
-807 GIGIVEW
+807 GISIIEGAV
-814 AIRIRF
+814 RIRF
-820 EDWSLKTLHSNDI
+820 SDGSLKTLHSNDI

-847 KKIDIVYRPREEKTE
+847 QKIDVVYRPREEKSE
-862 NMKYKE
+862 NLKYKE
-868 EKKKVEKMESGLFEV
+868 EKKKAEKSEWGLFDIPVE
-883 DEIAETEADKVW
+883 EEKEENTETSENAQD
-895 EE
+895 

>member
-1 MKCQDCDFDFD
+1 MNM
-12 LHSNAGFLILRWFYG
+12 SN
-27 QKNEKSD
+27 
-34 FLFFEKNILMS
+34 
-45 QDLFQQEEKHE
+45 QEELFTRHE
-56 RVQQHPIEKEITQSY
+56 KINHHPIEKEITQSY

-80 SRALP
+80 ARALP

-96 RILFG
+96 RILYG
-101 MYQMNNFYNQKHKKS
+101 MYENNNFYNQKHKKS
-116 ARIVWDVM
+116 ARIVGDVM
-124 WKYHPHGDSSIYEAM
+124 GKYHPHGDSSIYEAM

-145 WSLRYPLV
+145 WSMRYPLV

-185 EDIDQDTVDW
+185 ADLEQDTVDW

-201 SLKEPVMLPT
+201 SLKEPVMLAT

-231 MAPHNLTEIL
+231 MAPHNLNEVL
-241 DASLLLLHKEG
+241 DASLLLLQKEG
-252 KPQTIWFDQDGKEII
+252 KSDVIAYDESGAEIR
-267 EKTQVSIEEIMQI
+267 KPYSVSIEEIMQI
-280 VKGPD
+280 IKGPD
-285 FPTGGMIFD
+285 FPTGGIIFD
-294 SNNILEVYKKWKWW
+294 SNNILEVYKKGKWG
-308 IVVRGKTHDE
+308 IIVRGKTHE
-318 VYEWAH
+318 EIYEGAH
-324 VIVIDEIPYLVNKA
+324 VIVIDEIPYLVNKS
-338 SLVAKIGELVVDKK
+338 SLVSKIGELVVDKK
-352 VEGIN
+352 IEGIN

-373 LKKWV
+373 LKKGV
-378 DPDAILMQIY
+378 DPEAILMQIY

-404 VEGGSQPRLLN
+404 IEKGTQPRLLN

-421 EFVDFRRNVVYRRS
+421 EFVTFRREVVYRRS
-435 IFQLNKAKD
+435 VYQLNKAKD

-466 KKSES
+466 KNSES
-471 KADARTNLMEKFWFT
+471 KNDARQNLMDKFGFS

-503 LEIQKIAEEIDAKI
+503 LEIQKISDEIDEKI
-517 RLIEYLEGII
+517 KVIEYLEAII
-527 SDPQKLDEVLAQEFE
+527 SDPEKLDQVVAEEFE
-542 YMKEKYGDERR
+542 YMKKKHGDERR

-569 KELQKAA
+569 KEFQKAA
-576 DKVKE
+576 DRLKE

-586 IGNDYSLRIL
+586 IGNDFSLRVL
-596 YQTRIQNIPEE
+596 YQTRIQNIPDE

-621 IITDRGELVVQR
+621 VITDQGELVVQR
-633 IKDLGSLTM
+633 LKDFGQFTM
-642 AKPALNLNEH
+642 AKQSLDIKQH
-652 FGLKWKIVFAKTL
+652 FSLKGKIVFAKTL

-680 IKKTKKELVLSFKKF
+680 IKKIKKELVLSFKKF
-695 PTTIMGLQPGEKIL
+695 PTTIMGLEKGEKIL
-709 KVLPVNDGENIGVI
+709 KVLPVSDWENIGVL
-723 SQQGSMLLFK
+723 SQQGRMLLFK
-733 SDDIRPMGKTA
+733 SDEVRPMGKTA

-759 NMFLHNG
+759 NMFLHTD

-772 YWDKNWKLL
+772 YSDKNGKLL
-781 SLEDLKIWKRAKKGQ
+781 SLEDLKLRKRARKGQ
-796 IVSTSDDILVG
+796 VVMTGKEKLEG
-807 GIGIVEW
+807 GISIIEGAV
-814 AIRIRF
+814 RIRF
-820 EDWSLKTLHSNDI
+820 SDGSLKTLHSNDI

-847 KKIDIVYRPREEKTE
+847 QKIDVVYRPREEKSE
-862 NMKYKE
+862 NLKYKE
-868 EKKKVEKMESGLFEV
+868 EKKKAEKSEWGLFDMPVE
-883 DEIAETEADKVW
+883 EEKEENTETSENWQD
-895 EE
+895 

>member
-1 MKCQDCDFDFD
+1 MNM
-12 LHSNAGFLILRWFYG
+12 SN
-27 QKNEKSD
+27 
-34 FLFFEKNILMS
+34 
-45 QDLFQQEEKHE
+45 QEELFTRHE
-56 RVQQHPIEKEITQSY
+56 KINHHPIEKEITQSY

-80 SRALP
+80 ARALP

-96 RILFG
+96 RILYG
-101 MYQMNNFYNQKHKKS
+101 MYENNNFYNQKHKKS
-116 ARIVWDVM
+116 ARIVGDVM
-124 WKYHPHGDSSIYEAM
+124 GKYHPHGDSSIYEAM

-145 WSLRYPLV
+145 WSMRYPLV

-185 EDIDQDTVDW
+185 ADLEQDTVDW

-201 SLKEPVMLPT
+201 SLKEPVMLAT

-231 MAPHNLTEIL
+231 MAPHNLNEVL
-241 DASLLLLHKEG
+241 DASLLLLQKEG
-252 KPQTIWFDQDGKEII
+252 KSDIIAYDESGAEIR
-267 EKTQVSIEEIMQI
+267 KPYSVSIEEIMQI
-280 VKGPD
+280 IKGPD
-285 FPTGGMIFD
+285 FPTGGIIFD
-294 SNNILEVYKKWKWW
+294 SNNILEVYKKGKWG
-308 IVVRGKTHDE
+308 IIVRGKTHE
-318 VYEWAH
+318 EIYEGAH
-324 VIVIDEIPYLVNKA
+324 VIVIDEIPYLVNKS
-338 SLVAKIGELVVDKK
+338 SLVSKIGELVVDKK
-352 VEGIN
+352 IEGIN

-373 LKKWV
+373 LKKGV
-378 DPDAILMQIY
+378 DPEAILMQIY

-404 VEGGSQPRLLN
+404 IEKGTQPRLLN

-421 EFVDFRRNVVYRRS
+421 EFVTFRRDVVYRRS
-435 IFQLNKAKD
+435 VFQLNKAKD

-466 KKSES
+466 KHSES
-471 KADARTNLMEKFWFT
+471 KNDARQNLMDKFGFS

-503 LEIQKIAEEIDAKI
+503 LEIQKISDEIDEKI
-517 RLIEYLEGII
+517 KVIEYLEAII
-527 SDPQKLDEVLAQEFE
+527 SDPEKLDQVVAEEFE
-542 YMKEKYGDERR
+542 YMKKKHGDERR

-569 KELQKAA
+569 KEFQKAA
-576 DKVKE
+576 DRLKE

-586 IGNDYSLRIL
+586 IGNDFSLRVL
-596 YQTRIQNIPEE
+596 YQTRIQNIPDE

-621 IITDRGELVVQR
+621 VITDQGELVVQR
-633 IKDLGSLTM
+633 LKDFGQFTM
-642 AKPALNLNEH
+642 AKQSLDIKQH
-652 FGLKWKIVFAKTL
+652 FSLKGKIVFAKTL

-680 IKKTKKELVLSFKKF
+680 IKKIKKELVLSFKKF
-695 PTTIMGLQPGEKIL
+695 PTTIMGLEKGEKIL
-709 KVLPVNDGENIGVI
+709 KVLPVSDWENIGVL
-723 SQQGSMLLFK
+723 SQQGRMLLFK
-733 SDDIRPMGKTA
+733 SDEVRPMGKTA

-759 NMFLHNG
+759 NMFLHTD

-772 YWDKNWKLL
+772 YSDKNGKLL
-781 SLEDLKIWKRAKKGQ
+781 SLEDLKLRKRARKGQ
-796 IVSTSDDILVG
+796 VVMTGNEKLEG
-807 GIGIVEW
+807 GISIIEGAV
-814 AIRIRF
+814 RIRF
-820 EDWSLKTLHSNDI
+820 SDGSLKTLHSNDI

-847 KKIDIVYRPREEKTE
+847 QKIDVVYRPREEKSE
-862 NMKYKE
+862 NLKYKE
-868 EKKKVEKMESGLFEV
+868 EKKKAEKSEWGLFDMPVE
-883 DEIAETEADKVW
+883 EEKEENMETSENWQD
-895 EE
+895 

>member
-1 MKCQDCDFDFD
+1 MNM
-12 LHSNAGFLILRWFYG
+12 SN
-27 QKNEKSD
+27 
-34 FLFFEKNILMS
+34 
-45 QDLFQQEEKHE
+45 QEELFTRHE
-56 RVQQHPIEKEITQSY
+56 KINHHPIEKEITQSY

-80 SRALP
+80 ARALP

-96 RILFG
+96 RILYG
-101 MYQMNNFYNQKHKKS
+101 MYENNNFYNQKHKKS
-116 ARIVWDVM
+116 ARIVGDVM
-124 WKYHPHGDSSIYEAM
+124 GKYHPHGDSSIYEAM

-145 WSLRYPLV
+145 WSMRYPLV

-185 EDIDQDTVDW
+185 ADLEQDTVDW

-201 SLKEPVMLPT
+201 SLNEPVMLAT

-231 MAPHNLTEIL
+231 MAPHNLNEVL
-241 DASLLLLHKEG
+241 DASLLLLQKEG
-252 KPQTIWFDQDGKEII
+252 KSDIIAYDESGAEIR
-267 EKTQVSIEEIMQI
+267 KPYSVSIEEIMQI
-280 VKGPD
+280 IKGPD
-285 FPTGGMIFD
+285 FPTGGIIFD
-294 SNNILEVYKKWKWW
+294 SNNILEVYKKGKWG
-308 IVVRGKTHDE
+308 IIVRGKTHEE
-318 VYEWAH
+318 VYEGAH
-324 VIVIDEIPYLVNKA
+324 VIVIDEIPYLVNKS
-338 SLVAKIGELVVDKK
+338 SLVSKIGELVVDKK
-352 VEGIN
+352 IEGIN

-373 LKKWV
+373 LKKGV
-378 DPDAILMQIY
+378 DPEAILMQIY

-404 VEGGSQPRLLN
+404 IEKGTQPRLLN

-421 EFVDFRRNVVYRRS
+421 EFVTFRRDVVYRRS
-435 IFQLNKAKD
+435 VFQLNKAKD

-466 KKSES
+466 KHSES
-471 KADARTNLMEKFWFT
+471 KNDARQNLMDKFGFS

-503 LEIQKIAEEIDAKI
+503 LEIQKISEEIDEKI
-517 RLIEYLEGII
+517 KVIEYLEAII
-527 SDPQKLDEVLAQEFE
+527 SDPEKLDQVVAEEFE
-542 YMKEKYGDERR
+542 YMKKKHGDERR

-569 KELQKAA
+569 KEFQKAA
-576 DKVKE
+576 DRLKE

-586 IGNDYSLRIL
+586 IGNDFSLRVL
-596 YQTRIQNIPEE
+596 YQTRIQNIPDE

-621 IITDRGELVVQR
+621 VITDQGELVVQR
-633 IKDLGSLTM
+633 LKDFGQFTM
-642 AKPALNLNEH
+642 AKQSLDIKQH
-652 FGLKWKIVFAKTL
+652 FSLKGKIVFAKTL

-680 IKKTKKELVLSFKKF
+680 IKKIKKELVLSFKKF
-695 PTTIMGLQPGEKIL
+695 PTTIMGLEKGEKIL
-709 KVLPVNDGENIGVI
+709 KVLPVSDWENIGVL
-723 SQQGSMLLFK
+723 SQQGRMLLFK
-733 SDDIRPMGKTA
+733 SDEVRPMGKTA

-759 NMFLHNG
+759 NMFLHTD

-772 YWDKNWKLL
+772 YSDKNGKLL
-781 SLEDLKIWKRAKKGQ
+781 SLEDLRLRKRARKGQ
-796 IVSTSDDILVG
+796 VVMTGNEKLEG
-807 GIGIVEW
+807 GISIIEGAV
-814 AIRIRF
+814 RIRF
-820 EDWSLKTLHSNDI
+820 SDGSLKTLHSNDI

-847 KKIDIVYRPREEKTE
+847 QKIDVVYRPREEKSE
-862 NMKYKE
+862 NLKYKE
-868 EKKKVEKMESGLFEV
+868 EKKKAEKSEWGLFDMPIEE
-883 DEIAETEADKVW
+883 DKEENAETSENAQD
-895 EE
+895 

>member
-1 MKCQDCDFDFD
+1 MNM
-12 LHSNAGFLILRWFYG
+12 SN
-27 QKNEKSD
+27 
-34 FLFFEKNILMS
+34 
-45 QDLFQQEEKHE
+45 QEELFTRHE
-56 RVQQHPIEKEITQSY
+56 KINHHPIEKEITQSY

-80 SRALP
+80 ARALP

-96 RILFG
+96 RILYG
-101 MYQMNNFYNQKHKKS
+101 MYENNNFYNQKHKKS
-116 ARIVWDVM
+116 ARIVGDVM
-124 WKYHPHGDSSIYEAM
+124 GKYHPHGDSSIYEAM

-145 WSLRYPLV
+145 WSMRYPLV

-185 EDIDQDTVDW
+185 ADLEQDTVDW

-201 SLKEPVMLPT
+201 SLKEPVMLAT

-231 MAPHNLTEIL
+231 MAPHNLNEVL
-241 DASLLLLHKEG
+241 DASLLLLQKEG
-252 KPQTIWFDQDGKEII
+252 KSDIIAYDESGAEIR
-267 EKTQVSIEEIMQI
+267 KPYSVSIEEIMQI
-280 VKGPD
+280 IKGPD
-285 FPTGGMIFD
+285 FPTGGIIFD
-294 SNNILEVYKKWKWW
+294 SNNILEVYKKGKWG
-308 IVVRGKTHDE
+308 IIVRGKTHE
-318 VYEWAH
+318 EIYEGAH
-324 VIVIDEIPYLVNKA
+324 VIVIDEIPYLVNKS
-338 SLVAKIGELVVDKK
+338 SLVSKIGELVVDKK
-352 VEGIN
+352 IEGIN

-373 LKKWV
+373 LKKGV
-378 DPDAILMQIY
+378 DPEAILMQIY

-404 VEGGSQPRLLN
+404 IEKGTQPRLLN

-421 EFVDFRRNVVYRRS
+421 EFVTFRRDVVYRRS
-435 IFQLNKAKD
+435 VFQLNKAKD

-466 KKSES
+466 KHSES
-471 KADARTNLMEKFWFT
+471 KNDARQNLMDKFGFS

-503 LEIQKIAEEIDAKI
+503 LEIQKISDEIDEKI
-517 RLIEYLEGII
+517 KVIEYLEAII
-527 SDPQKLDEVLAQEFE
+527 SDPEKLDQVVAEEFE
-542 YMKEKYGDERR
+542 YMKKKHGDERR

-569 KELQKAA
+569 KEFQKAA
-576 DKVKE
+576 DRLKE

-586 IGNDYSLRIL
+586 IGNDFSLRVL
-596 YQTRIQNIPEE
+596 YQTRIQNIPDE

-621 IITDRGELVVQR
+621 VITDQGELVVQR
-633 IKDLGSLTM
+633 LKDFGQFTM
-642 AKPALNLNEH
+642 AKQSLDIKQH
-652 FGLKWKIVFAKTL
+652 FSLKGKIVFAKTL

-680 IKKTKKELVLSFKKF
+680 IKKIKKELVLSFKKF
-695 PTTIMGLQPGEKIL
+695 PTTIMGLEKGEKIL
-709 KVLPVNDGENIGVI
+709 KVLPVSDWENIGVL
-723 SQQGSMLLFK
+723 SQQGRMLLFK
-733 SDDIRPMGKTA
+733 SDEVRPMGKTA

-759 NMFLHNG
+759 NMFLHTD

-772 YWDKNWKLL
+772 YSDKNGKLL
-781 SLEDLKIWKRAKKGQ
+781 SLEDLKLRKRARKGQ
-796 IVSTSDDILVG
+796 VVMTGNEKLEG
-807 GIGIVEW
+807 GISIIEGAV
-814 AIRIRF
+814 RIRF
-820 EDWSLKTLHSNDI
+820 SDGSLKTLHSNDI

-847 KKIDIVYRPREEKTE
+847 QKIDVVYRPREEKSE
-862 NMKYKE
+862 NLKYKE
-868 EKKKVEKMESGLFEV
+868 EKKKAEKSEWGLFDMPVE
-883 DEIAETEADKVW
+883 EEKEENAETSENAQD
-895 EE
+895 

>member
-1 MKCQDCDFDFD
+1 M
-12 LHSNAGFLILRWFYG
+12 SN
-27 QKNEKSD
+27 
-34 FLFFEKNILMS
+34 
-45 QDLFQQEEKHE
+45 QEELFTRHE
-56 RVQQHPIEKEITQSY
+56 KINHHPIEKEITQSY

-80 SRALP
+80 ARALP

-96 RILFG
+96 RILYG
-101 MYQMNNFYNQKHKKS
+101 MYENNNFYNQKHKKS
-116 ARIVWDVM
+116 ARIVGDVM
-124 WKYHPHGDSSIYEAM
+124 GKYHPHGDSSIYEAM

-145 WSLRYPLV
+145 WSMRYPLV

-185 EDIDQDTVDW
+185 ADLEQDTVDW

-201 SLKEPVMLPT
+201 SLKEPVMLAT

-231 MAPHNLTEIL
+231 MAPHNLNEVL
-241 DASLLLLHKEG
+241 DASLLLLQKEG
-252 KPQTIWFDQDGKEII
+252 KSDIIAYDESGAEIR
-267 EKTQVSIEEIMQI
+267 KPYSVSIEEIMQI
-280 VKGPD
+280 IKGPD
-285 FPTGGMIFD
+285 FPTGGIIFD
-294 SNNILEVYKKWKWW
+294 SNNILEVYKKGKWG
-308 IVVRGKTHDE
+308 IIVRGKTHE
-318 VYEWAH
+318 EIYEGAH
-324 VIVIDEIPYLVNKA
+324 VIVIDEIPYLVNKS
-338 SLVAKIGELVVDKK
+338 SLVSKIGELVVDKK
-352 VEGIN
+352 IEGIN

-373 LKKWV
+373 LKKGV
-378 DPDAILMQIY
+378 DPEAILMQIY

-404 VEGGSQPRLLN
+404 IEKGTQPRLLN

-421 EFVDFRRNVVYRRS
+421 EFVTFRRDVVYRRS
-435 IFQLNKAKD
+435 VFQLNKAKD

-466 KKSES
+466 KHSES
-471 KADARTNLMEKFWFT
+471 KNDARQNLMDKFGFS

-503 LEIQKIAEEIDAKI
+503 LEIQKISDEIDEKI
-517 RLIEYLEGII
+517 KVIEYLEAII
-527 SDPQKLDEVLAQEFE
+527 SDPEKLDQVVAEEFE
-542 YMKEKYGDERR
+542 YMKKKHGDERR

-569 KELQKAA
+569 KEFQKAA
-576 DKVKE
+576 DRLKE

-586 IGNDYSLRIL
+586 IGNDFSLRVL
-596 YQTRIQNIPEE
+596 YQTRIQNIPDE

-621 IITDRGELVVQR
+621 VITDQGELVVQR
-633 IKDLGSLTM
+633 LKDFGQFTM
-642 AKPALNLNEH
+642 AKQSLDIKQH
-652 FGLKWKIVFAKTL
+652 FSLKGKIVFAKTL

-680 IKKTKKELVLSFKKF
+680 IKKIKKELVLSFKKF
-695 PTTIMGLQPGEKIL
+695 PTTIMGLEKGEKIL
-709 KVLPVNDGENIGVI
+709 KVLPVSDWENIGVL
-723 SQQGSMLLFK
+723 SQQGRMLLFK
-733 SDDIRPMGKTA
+733 SDEVRPMGKTA

-759 NMFLHNG
+759 NMFLHTD

-772 YWDKNWKLL
+772 YSDKNGKLL
-781 SLEDLKIWKRAKKGQ
+781 SLEDLKLRKRARKGQ
-796 IVSTSDDILVG
+796 VVMTGNEKLEG
-807 GIGIVEW
+807 GISIIEGAV
-814 AIRIRF
+814 RIRF
-820 EDWSLKTLHSNDI
+820 SDGSLKTLHSNDI

-847 KKIDIVYRPREEKTE
+847 QKIDVVYRPREEKSE
-862 NMKYKE
+862 NLKYKE
-868 EKKKVEKMESGLFEV
+868 EKKKAEKSEWGLFDMPVE
-883 DEIAETEADKVW
+883 EEKEENTETSENAQD
-895 EE
+895 

>member
-1 MKCQDCDFDFD
+1 MNM
-12 LHSNAGFLILRWFYG
+12 SN
-27 QKNEKSD
+27 
-34 FLFFEKNILMS
+34 
-45 QDLFQQEEKHE
+45 QEELFTRHE
-56 RVQQHPIEKEITQSY
+56 KINHHPIEKEITQSY

-80 SRALP
+80 ARALP

-96 RILFG
+96 RILYG
-101 MYQMNNFYNQKHKKS
+101 MYENNNFYNQKHKKS
-116 ARIVWDVM
+116 ARIVGDVM
-124 WKYHPHGDSSIYEAM
+124 GKYHPHGDSSIYEAM

-145 WSLRYPLV
+145 WSMRYPLV

-185 EDIDQDTVDW
+185 ADLEQDTVDW

-201 SLKEPVMLPT
+201 SLKEPVMLAT

-231 MAPHNLTEIL
+231 MAPHNLNEVL
-241 DASLLLLHKEG
+241 DASLLLLQKEG
-252 KPQTIWFDQDGKEII
+252 KSDIIAYDESGAEIR
-267 EKTQVSIEEIMQI
+267 KPYSVSIEEIMQI
-280 VKGPD
+280 IKGPD
-285 FPTGGMIFD
+285 FPTGGIIFD
-294 SNNILEVYKKWKWW
+294 SNNILEVYKKGKWG
-308 IVVRGKTHDE
+308 IIVRGKTHE
-318 VYEWAH
+318 EIYEGAH
-324 VIVIDEIPYLVNKA
+324 VIVIDEIPYLVNKS
-338 SLVAKIGELVVDKK
+338 SLVSKIGELVVDKK
-352 VEGIN
+352 IEGIN

-373 LKKWV
+373 LKKGV
-378 DPDAILMQIY
+378 DPEAILMQIY

-404 VEGGSQPRLLN
+404 IEKGTQPRLLN

-421 EFVDFRRNVVYRRS
+421 EFVTFRRDVVYRRS
-435 IFQLNKAKD
+435 VFQLNKAKD

-466 KKSES
+466 KHSES
-471 KADARTNLMEKFWFT
+471 KNDARQNLMDKFGFS

-503 LEIQKIAEEIDAKI
+503 LEIQKISEEIDEKI
-517 RLIEYLEGII
+517 KVIEYLEAII
-527 SDPQKLDEVLAQEFE
+527 SDPEKLDQVVAEEFE
-542 YMKEKYGDERR
+542 YMKKKHGDERR
-553 TELSN
+553 TEFSN

-569 KELQKAA
+569 KEFQKAA
-576 DKVKE
+576 DRLKE

-586 IGNDYSLRIL
+586 IGNDFSLRVL
-596 YQTRIQNIPEE
+596 YQTRIQNIPDE

-621 IITDRGELVVQR
+621 VITDQGELVVQR
-633 IKDLGSLTM
+633 LKDFGQFTM
-642 AKPALNLNEH
+642 AKQSLDIKQH
-652 FGLKWKIVFAKTL
+652 FSLKGKIVFAKTL

-680 IKKTKKELVLSFKKF
+680 IKKIKKELVLSFKKF
-695 PTTIMGLQPGEKIL
+695 PTTIMGLEKGEKIL
-709 KVLPVNDGENIGVI
+709 KVLPVSDWENIGVL
-723 SQQGSMLLFK
+723 SQQGRMLLFK
-733 SDDIRPMGKTA
+733 SDEVRPMGKTA

-759 NMFLHNG
+759 NMFLHTD

-772 YWDKNWKLL
+772 YSDKNGKLL
-781 SLEDLKIWKRAKKGQ
+781 SLEDLKLRKRARKGQ
-796 IVSTSDDILVG
+796 VVMTGNEKLEG
-807 GIGIVEW
+807 GISIIEGAV
-814 AIRIRF
+814 RIRF
-820 EDWSLKTLHSNDI
+820 SDGSLKTLHSNDI

-847 KKIDIVYRPREEKTE
+847 QKIDVVYRPREEKSE
-862 NMKYKE
+862 NLKYKE
-868 EKKKVEKMESGLFEV
+868 EKKKAEKSEWGLFDIPVEE
-883 DEIAETEADKVW
+883 DKEENTETSENWQD
-895 EE
+895 

>member
-1 MKCQDCDFDFD
+1 MNM
-12 LHSNAGFLILRWFYG
+12 SN
-27 QKNEKSD
+27 
-34 FLFFEKNILMS
+34 
-45 QDLFQQEEKHE
+45 QEELFTRHE
-56 RVQQHPIEKEITQSY
+56 KINHHPIEKEITQSY

-80 SRALP
+80 ARALP

-96 RILFG
+96 RILYG
-101 MYQMNNFYNQKHKKS
+101 MYENNNFYNQKHKKS
-116 ARIVWDVM
+116 ARIVGDVM
-124 WKYHPHGDSSIYEAM
+124 GKYHPHGDSSIYEAM

-145 WSLRYPLV
+145 WSMRYPLV

-185 EDIDQDTVDW
+185 ADLEQDTVDW

-201 SLKEPVMLPT
+201 SLKEPVMLAT

-231 MAPHNLTEIL
+231 MAPHNLNEVL
-241 DASLLLLHKEG
+241 DASLLLLQKEG
-252 KPQTIWFDQDGKEII
+252 KSDIIAYDESGAEIR
-267 EKTQVSIEEIMQI
+267 KPYSVSIEEIMQI
-280 VKGPD
+280 IKGPD
-285 FPTGGMIFD
+285 FPTGGIIFD
-294 SNNILEVYKKWKWW
+294 SNNILEVYKKGKWG
-308 IVVRGKTHDE
+308 IIVRGKTHE
-318 VYEWAH
+318 EIYEGAH
-324 VIVIDEIPYLVNKA
+324 VIVIDEIPYLVNKS
-338 SLVAKIGELVVDKK
+338 SLVSKIGELVVDKK
-352 VEGIN
+352 IEGIN

-373 LKKWV
+373 LKKGV
-378 DPDAILMQIY
+378 DPEAILMQIY

-404 VEGGSQPRLLN
+404 IEKGTQPRLLN

-421 EFVDFRRNVVYRRS
+421 EFVTFRRDVVYRRS
-435 IFQLNKAKD
+435 VFQLNKAKD

-466 KKSES
+466 KHSES
-471 KADARTNLMEKFWFT
+471 KNDARQNLMDKFGFS

-503 LEIQKIAEEIDAKI
+503 LEIQKISDEIDEKI
-517 RLIEYLEGII
+517 KVIEYLEAII
-527 SDPQKLDEVLAQEFE
+527 SDPEKLDQVVAEEFE
-542 YMKEKYGDERR
+542 YMKKKHGDERR

-569 KELQKAA
+569 KEFQKAA
-576 DKVKE
+576 DRLKE

-586 IGNDYSLRIL
+586 IGNDFSLRVL
-596 YQTRIQNIPEE
+596 YQTRIQNIPDE

-621 IITDRGELVVQR
+621 VITDQGELVVQR
-633 IKDLGSLTM
+633 LKDFGQFTM
-642 AKPALNLNEH
+642 AKQSLDIKQH
-652 FGLKWKIVFAKTL
+652 FSLKGKIVFAKTL

-680 IKKTKKELVLSFKKF
+680 IKKIKKELVLSFKKF
-695 PTTIMGLQPGEKIL
+695 PTTIMGLEKGEKIL
-709 KVLPVNDGENIGVI
+709 KVLPVSDWENIGVL
-723 SQQGSMLLFK
+723 SQQGRMLLFK
-733 SDDIRPMGKTA
+733 SDEVRPMGKTA

-759 NMFLHNG
+759 NMFLHTD

-772 YWDKNWKLL
+772 YSDKNGKLL
-781 SLEDLKIWKRAKKGQ
+781 SLEDLKLRKRARKGQ
-796 IVSTSDDILVG
+796 VVMTGNEKLEG
-807 GIGIVEW
+807 GISIIEGAV
-814 AIRIRF
+814 RIRF
-820 EDWSLKTLHSNDI
+820 SDGSLKTLHSNDI

-847 KKIDIVYRPREEKTE
+847 QKIDVVYRPREEKSE
-862 NMKYKE
+862 NLKYKE
-868 EKKKVEKMESGLFEV
+868 EKKKAEKSEWGLFDMPVE
-883 DEIAETEADKVW
+883 EEKEENAETSENWQD
-895 EE
+895 

>member
-1 MKCQDCDFDFD
+1 MT
-12 LHSNAGFLILRWFYG
+12 N
-27 QKNEKSD
+27 
-34 FLFFEKNILMS
+34 
-45 QDLFQQEEKHE
+45 QEELFTRHE
-56 RVQQHPIEKEITQSY
+56 KINHHPIEKEITQSY

-80 SRALP
+80 ARALP

-96 RILFG
+96 RILYG
-101 MYQMNNFYNQKHKKS
+101 MYENNNFYNQKHKKS
-116 ARIVWDVM
+116 ARIVGDVM
-124 WKYHPHGDSSIYEAM
+124 GKYHPHGDSSIYEAM

-145 WSLRYPLV
+145 WSMRYPLV

-185 EDIDQDTVDW
+185 ADLEQDTVDW

-201 SLKEPVMLPT
+201 SLKEPVMLAT

-231 MAPHNLTEIL
+231 MAPHNLNEVL
-241 DASLLLLHKEG
+241 DASLLLLQKEG
-252 KPQTIWFDQDGKEII
+252 KSDVIAYDESGAEIR
-267 EKTQVSIEEIMQI
+267 KPYSVSIEEIMQI
-280 VKGPD
+280 IKGPD

-294 SNNILEVYKKWKWW
+294 SNNILEVYKKGKWG
-308 IVVRGKTHDE
+308 IIVRGKTHQE
-318 VYEWAH
+318 VYEGAH
-324 VIVIDEIPYLVNKA
+324 VIVIDEIPYLVNKS
-338 SLVAKIGELVVDKK
+338 SLVSKIGELVVDKK
-352 VEGIN
+352 IEGIN

-373 LKKWV
+373 LKKGV
-378 DPDAILMQIY
+378 DPEAILMQIY

-404 VEGGSQPRLLN
+404 IEWGTQPRLLN

-421 EFVDFRRNVVYRRS
+421 EFVTFRREVVYRRS
-435 IFQLNKAKD
+435 VYQLNKAKD

-466 KKSES
+466 KNSES
-471 KADARTNLMEKFWFT
+471 KNDARQNLMDKFGFS

-503 LEIQKIAEEIDAKI
+503 LEIQKISDEIDEKI
-517 RLIEYLEGII
+517 KVIEYLEAII
-527 SDPQKLDEVLAQEFE
+527 SDPEKLDQVVAEEFD
-542 YMKEKYGDERR
+542 YMKKKHGDERR

-569 KELQKAA
+569 KEFQKAA
-576 DKVKE
+576 DRLKE

-586 IGNDYSLRIL
+586 IGNDFSLRVL
-596 YQTRIQNIPEE
+596 YQTRIQNIPDE

-621 IITDRGELVVQR
+621 VITDQGELVVQR
-633 IKDLGSLTM
+633 LKDFGQFTM
-642 AKPALNLNEH
+642 AKQSLDIKQH
-652 FGLKWKIVFAKTL
+652 FGLKGKIVFAKTL

-680 IKKTKKELVLSFKKF
+680 IKKIKKELVLSFKKF
-695 PTTIMGLQPGEKIL
+695 PTTIMGLEKGEKIL
-709 KVLPVNDGENIGVI
+709 KVLPVSDWENVGVL
-723 SQQGSMLLFK
+723 SQQGRMLLFK
-733 SDDIRPMGKTA
+733 SDEIRPMGKTA
-744 GGVKAIELQEGDQVA
+744 GGVKAIELQEWDQVA
-759 NMFLHNG
+759 NMFLHTD

-772 YWDKNWKLL
+772 YSDKNGKLL
-781 SLEDLKIWKRAKKGQ
+781 SLEDLKLRKRARKGQ
-796 IVSTSDDILVG
+796 VVMTGNEKLEG
-807 GIGIVEW
+807 GISIIEGAV
-814 AIRIRF
+814 RIRF
-820 EDWSLKTLHSNDI
+820 SDGSLKTLHSNDI

-847 KKIDIVYRPREEKTE
+847 QKIDVVYRPWEEKSE
-862 NMKYKE
+862 NLKYKE
-868 EKKKVEKMESGLFEV
+868 EKKKAEKSEWGLFDMPVE
-883 DEIAETEADKVW
+883 EEKEENTETSENWQD
-895 EE
+895 

>member
-1 MKCQDCDFDFD
+1 MNM
-12 LHSNAGFLILRWFYG
+12 SN
-27 QKNEKSD
+27 
-34 FLFFEKNILMS
+34 
-45 QDLFQQEEKHE
+45 QEELFTRHE
-56 RVQQHPIEKEITQSY
+56 KINHHPIEKEITQSY

-80 SRALP
+80 ARALP

-96 RILFG
+96 RILYG
-101 MYQMNNFYNQKHKKS
+101 MYENNNFYNQKHKKS
-116 ARIVWDVM
+116 ARIVGDVM
-124 WKYHPHGDSSIYEAM
+124 GKYHPHGDSSIYEAM

-145 WSLRYPLV
+145 WSMRYPLV

-185 EDIDQDTVDW
+185 ADLEQDTVDW

-201 SLKEPVMLPT
+201 SLKEPVMLAT

-231 MAPHNLTEIL
+231 MAPHNLNEVL
-241 DASLLLLHKEG
+241 DASLLLLQKEG
-252 KPQTIWFDQDGKEII
+252 KSDIIAYDESGAEIRNPYS
-267 EKTQVSIEEIMQI
+267 VSIEEIMQI
-280 VKGPD
+280 IKGPD
-285 FPTGGMIFD
+285 FPTGGIIFD
-294 SNNILEVYKKWKWW
+294 SNNILEVYKKGKWG
-308 IVVRGKTHDE
+308 IIVRGKTHE
-318 VYEWAH
+318 EIYEGAH
-324 VIVIDEIPYLVNKA
+324 VIVIDEIPYLVNKS
-338 SLVAKIGELVVDKK
+338 SLVSKIGELVVDKK
-352 VEGIN
+352 IEGIN

-373 LKKWV
+373 LKKGV
-378 DPDAILMQIY
+378 DPEAILMQIY

-404 VEGGSQPRLLN
+404 IEKGTQPRLLN

-421 EFVDFRRNVVYRRS
+421 EFVTFRRDVVYRRS
-435 IFQLNKAKD
+435 VFQLNKAKD

-466 KKSES
+466 KHSES
-471 KADARTNLMEKFWFT
+471 KNDARQNLMDKFGFS

-503 LEIQKIAEEIDAKI
+503 LEIQKISDEIDEKI
-517 RLIEYLEGII
+517 KVIEYLEAII
-527 SDPQKLDEVLAQEFE
+527 SDPEKLDQVVAEEFE
-542 YMKEKYGDERR
+542 YMKKKHGDERR

-569 KELQKAA
+569 KEFQKAA
-576 DKVKE
+576 DRLKE

-586 IGNDYSLRIL
+586 IGNDFSLRVL
-596 YQTRIQNIPEE
+596 YQTRIQNIPDE

-621 IITDRGELVVQR
+621 VITDQGELVVQR
-633 IKDLGSLTM
+633 LKDFGQFTM
-642 AKPALNLNEH
+642 AKQSLDIKQH
-652 FGLKWKIVFAKTL
+652 FSLKGKIVFAKTL

-680 IKKTKKELVLSFKKF
+680 IKKIKKELVLSFKKF
-695 PTTIMGLQPGEKIL
+695 PTTIMGLEKGEKIL
-709 KVLPVNDGENIGVI
+709 KVLPVSDWENIGVL
-723 SQQGSMLLFK
+723 SQQGRMLLFK
-733 SDDIRPMGKTA
+733 SDEVRPMGKTA

-759 NMFLHNG
+759 NMFLHTD

-772 YWDKNWKLL
+772 YSDKNGKLL
-781 SLEDLKIWKRAKKGQ
+781 SLEDLKLRKRARKGQ
-796 IVSTSDDILVG
+796 VVMTGNEKLEG
-807 GIGIVEW
+807 GISIIEGAV
-814 AIRIRF
+814 RIRF
-820 EDWSLKTLHSNDI
+820 SDGSLKTLHSNDI

-847 KKIDIVYRPREEKTE
+847 QKIDVVYRPREEKSE
-862 NMKYKE
+862 NLKYKE
-868 EKKKVEKMESGLFEV
+868 EKKKAEKSEWGLFDMPVEE
-883 DEIAETEADKVW
+883 DKEENMETSENWQD
-895 EE
+895 

>member
-1 MKCQDCDFDFD
+1 MNM
-12 LHSNAGFLILRWFYG
+12 SN
-27 QKNEKSD
+27 
-34 FLFFEKNILMS
+34 
-45 QDLFQQEEKHE
+45 QEELFTRHE
-56 RVQQHPIEKEITQSY
+56 KINHHPIEKEITQSY

-80 SRALP
+80 ARALP

-96 RILFG
+96 RILYG
-101 MYQMNNFYNQKHKKS
+101 MYENNNFYNQKHKKS
-116 ARIVWDVM
+116 ARIVGDVM
-124 WKYHPHGDSSIYEAM
+124 GKYHPHGDSSIYEAM

-145 WSLRYPLV
+145 WSMRYPLV

-185 EDIDQDTVDW
+185 ADLEQDTVDW

-201 SLKEPVMLPT
+201 SLKEPVMLAT

-231 MAPHNLTEIL
+231 MAPHNLNEVL
-241 DASLLLLHKEG
+241 DASLLLLQKEG
-252 KPQTIWFDQDGKEII
+252 KSDVIAYDESGAEIR
-267 EKTQVSIEEIMQI
+267 KPYSVSIEEIMQI
-280 VKGPD
+280 IKGPD
-285 FPTGGMIFD
+285 FPTGGIIFD
-294 SNNILEVYKKWKWW
+294 SNNILEVYKKGKWG
-308 IVVRGKTHDE
+308 IIVRGKTHE
-318 VYEWAH
+318 EIYEGAH
-324 VIVIDEIPYLVNKA
+324 VIVIDEIPYLVNKS
-338 SLVAKIGELVVDKK
+338 SLVSKIGELVVDKK
-352 VEGIN
+352 IEGIN

-373 LKKWV
+373 LKKGV
-378 DPDAILMQIY
+378 DPEAILMQIY

-404 VEGGSQPRLLN
+404 IEKGTQPRLLN

-421 EFVDFRRNVVYRRS
+421 EFVTFRRDVVYRRS
-435 IFQLNKAKD
+435 VFQLNKAKD

-466 KKSES
+466 KHSES
-471 KADARTNLMEKFWFT
+471 KNDARQNLMDKFGFS

-503 LEIQKIAEEIDAKI
+503 LEIQKISEEIDEKI
-517 RLIEYLEGII
+517 KVIEYLEAII
-527 SDPQKLDEVLAQEFE
+527 SDPEKLDQVVAEEFE
-542 YMKEKYGDERR
+542 YMKKKHGDERR

-569 KELQKAA
+569 KEFQKAA
-576 DKVKE
+576 DRLKE

-586 IGNDYSLRIL
+586 IGNDFSLRVL
-596 YQTRIQNIPEE
+596 YQTRIQNIPDE

-621 IITDRGELVVQR
+621 VITDQGELVVQR
-633 IKDLGSLTM
+633 LKDFGQFTM
-642 AKPALNLNEH
+642 AKQSLDIKQH
-652 FGLKWKIVFAKTL
+652 FSLKGKIVFAKTL

-680 IKKTKKELVLSFKKF
+680 IKKIKKELVLSFKKF
-695 PTTIMGLQPGEKIL
+695 PTTIMGLEKGEKIL
-709 KVLPVNDGENIGVI
+709 KVLPVSDWENIGVL
-723 SQQGSMLLFK
+723 SQQGRMLLFK
-733 SDDIRPMGKTA
+733 SDEVRPMGKTA

-759 NMFLHNG
+759 NMFLHTD

-772 YWDKNWKLL
+772 YSDKNGKLL
-781 SLEDLKIWKRAKKGQ
+781 SLEDLKLRKRARKGQ
-796 IVSTSDDILVG
+796 VVMTGNEKLEG
-807 GIGIVEW
+807 GISIIEGAV
-814 AIRIRF
+814 RIRF
-820 EDWSLKTLHSNDI
+820 SDGSLKTLHSNDI

-847 KKIDIVYRPREEKTE
+847 QKIDVVYRPREEKSE
-862 NMKYKE
+862 NLKYKE
-868 EKKKVEKMESGLFEV
+868 EKKKAEKSEWGLFDMPVEE
-883 DEIAETEADKVW
+883 DKEENMETSENWQD
-895 EE
+895 

>member
-1 MKCQDCDFDFD
+1 MNM
-12 LHSNAGFLILRWFYG
+12 SN
-27 QKNEKSD
+27 
-34 FLFFEKNILMS
+34 
-45 QDLFQQEEKHE
+45 QEELFTRHE
-56 RVQQHPIEKEITQSY
+56 KINHHPIEKEITQSY

-80 SRALP
+80 ARALP

-96 RILFG
+96 RILYG
-101 MYQMNNFYNQKHKKS
+101 MYENNNFYNQKHKKS
-116 ARIVWDVM
+116 ARIVGDVM
-124 WKYHPHGDSSIYEAM
+124 GKYHPHGDSSIYEAM

-145 WSLRYPLV
+145 WSMRYPLV

-185 EDIDQDTVDW
+185 ADLEQDTVDW

-201 SLKEPVMLPT
+201 SLKEPVMLAT

-231 MAPHNLTEIL
+231 MAPHNLNEVL
-241 DASLLLLHKEG
+241 DASLLLLQKEG
-252 KPQTIWFDQDGKEII
+252 KSDVIAYDESGAEIR
-267 EKTQVSIEEIMQI
+267 KPYSVSIEEIMQI
-280 VKGPD
+280 IKGPD
-285 FPTGGMIFD
+285 FPTGGIIFD
-294 SNNILEVYKKWKWW
+294 SNNILEVYKKGKWG
-308 IVVRGKTHDE
+308 IIVRGKTHE
-318 VYEWAH
+318 EIYEGAH
-324 VIVIDEIPYLVNKA
+324 VIVIDEIPYLVNKS
-338 SLVAKIGELVVDKK
+338 SLVSKIGELVVDKK
-352 VEGIN
+352 IEGIN

-378 DPDAILMQIY
+378 DPEAILMQIY

-404 VEGGSQPRLLN
+404 IEKGTQPRLLN

-421 EFVDFRRNVVYRRS
+421 EFVTFRRDVVYRRS
-435 IFQLNKAKD
+435 VFQLNKAKD

-466 KKSES
+466 KHSES
-471 KADARTNLMEKFWFT
+471 KNDARQNLMDKFEFS

-503 LEIQKIAEEIDAKI
+503 LEIQKISDEIDEKI
-517 RLIEYLEGII
+517 KVIEYLEAII
-527 SDPQKLDEVLAQEFE
+527 SDPEKLDQVVAEEFE
-542 YMKEKYGDERR
+542 YMKKKHGDERR

-569 KELQKAA
+569 KEFQKAA
-576 DKVKE
+576 DRLKE

-586 IGNDYSLRIL
+586 IGNDFSLRVL
-596 YQTRIQNIPEE
+596 YQTRIQNIPDE

-621 IITDRGELVVQR
+621 VITDQGELVVQR
-633 IKDLGSLTM
+633 LKDFGQFTM
-642 AKPALNLNEH
+642 AKQSLDIKQH
-652 FGLKWKIVFAKTL
+652 FSLKGKIVFAKTL

-680 IKKTKKELVLSFKKF
+680 IKKIKKELVLSFKKF
-695 PTTIMGLQPGEKIL
+695 PTTIMGLEKGEKIL
-709 KVLPVNDGENIGVI
+709 KVLPVSDWENIGVL
-723 SQQGSMLLFK
+723 SQQGRMLLFK
-733 SDDIRPMGKTA
+733 SDEVRPMGKTA

-759 NMFLHNG
+759 NMFLHTD

-772 YWDKNWKLL
+772 YSDKNGKLL
-781 SLEDLKIWKRAKKGQ
+781 SLEDLKLRKRARKGQ
-796 IVSTSDDILVG
+796 VVMTGNEKLEG
-807 GIGIVEW
+807 GISIIEGAV
-814 AIRIRF
+814 RIRF
-820 EDWSLKTLHSNDI
+820 SDGSLKTLHSNDI

-847 KKIDIVYRPREEKTE
+847 QKIDVVYRPREEKSE
-862 NMKYKE
+862 NLKYKE
-868 EKKKVEKMESGLFEV
+868 EKKKAEKSEWGLFDMPVE
-883 DEIAETEADKVW
+883 EEKEENTETSENWQD
-895 EE
+895 